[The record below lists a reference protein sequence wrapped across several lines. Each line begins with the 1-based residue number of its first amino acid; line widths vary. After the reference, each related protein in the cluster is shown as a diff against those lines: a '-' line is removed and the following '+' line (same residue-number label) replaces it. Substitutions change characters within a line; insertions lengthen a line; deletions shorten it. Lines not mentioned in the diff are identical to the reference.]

1 MRTSTRCVSLS
12 NKPSLERVRPLTFWR
27 RGWLRLCHGGRI
39 CRHRLGRLPRWL
51 RFSVL
56 GVVALLLSLLALDR
70 IFPPPPLDPAYAR
83 VVLDMKG
90 RPLRA
95 FADTS
100 GVWRYPVTL
109 EQVSPR
115 YIEALLGYEDR
126 YFWHHPGVN
135 PVAMV
140 RGVWQWLRYGRAV
153 SGGST
158 LTMQVARLIEP
169 YHRSVPGKLR
179 QMARAL
185 QLEWHYDKRTLLT
198 VYLNRAPFGGNLEG
212 VQAASFAYLGKSV
225 AKLTHAE
232 AALLAVL
239 PQAPSRNRPDRH
251 PERARAARDKV
262 MQRLVAQ
269 GVWPEEV
276 WLEGRIEPVLARGH
290 FTPMEAPLF
299 ARLAADNQAGALVHT
314 TIDGDLQRW
323 LEGRVASYI
332 RRFPEQT
339 SAALLL
345 VDNKTMAVRAYV
357 GSAEYGNLRRHGY
370 LDMVQAIR
378 SPGSTLKPFIYGLAM
393 DEGLVHSASLL
404 SDAPRLGSD
413 YRPANFSGAFQ
424 GPVTLAQ
431 ALQQSLN
438 VPAVQVLEALG
449 PDKLVSRLDNA
460 GVRLALSDKPNPAI
474 ALGAAGIRL
483 EQLVALY
490 SSLTRQGQVAMPV
503 WLAGQQAVSRPL
515 LSPGAAW
522 IIWQM
527 LSAQGRADQ
536 PFASEATGRVNR
548 LAWKTGTS
556 YGYRDSWAMGVS
568 GRWTIGVWLGR
579 PDGTPMPGFYGQSA
593 AVPLLLSVYSRL
605 ADNSPLPAQPNTV
618 SEAEVCWPLGRRANA
633 TLPQTCL
640 QRQSAWLLEGRDPP
654 TLPDPMDWPSPLRQV
669 ALTEQGKPTL
679 SRCQDAAQSAFRALW
694 PLSLEPWRSPGERR
708 QALLASGCKGEGQ
721 STELQAPIRIL
732 ALGEG
737 NLVRSQRYRL
747 QPRVLGGVGKPAWFL
762 NGQRLRWD
770 GDQVL
775 SVAGR
780 YQLVVVDEAGN
791 SDRIEFRLENPS

>member
-1 MRTSTRCVSLS
+1 M
-12 NKPSLERVRPLTFWR
+12 K
-27 RGWLRLCHGGRI
+27 
-39 CRHRLGRLPRWL
+39 LGRSGRACRRWLGCLPRWL
-51 RFSVL
+51 RYSGL
-56 GVVALLLSLLALDR
+56 GAIVLLLSLLALDR

-109 EQVSPR
+109 DQVSPR

-126 YFWHHPGVN
+126 YFWRHPGVN

-140 RGVWQWLRYGRAV
+140 RGVWLWLRHGRAV

-158 LTMQVARLIEP
+158 LTMQVARLLEP

-212 VQAASFAYLGKSV
+212 VQAASFAYLGKSA

-239 PQAPSRNRPDRH
+239 PQAPSRYRPDRH

-262 MQRLVAQ
+262 MLRLVRQ
-269 GVWPEEV
+269 GAWPEAV
-276 WLEGRIEPVLARGH
+276 WREGRIEPVLARAR

-299 ARLAADNQAGALVHT
+299 ARLAAASQPGALVHT

-323 LEGRVASYI
+323 LEGRVESYI

-345 VDNKTMAVRAYV
+345 VDNRTMAVRAYV

-378 SPGSTLKPFIYGLAM
+378 SPGSTLKPFIYGLAL

-404 SDAPRLGSD
+404 SDAPRLGAD
-413 YRPANFSGAFQ
+413 YRPANFTGAFQ
-424 GPVTLAQ
+424 GPVTLTR

-460 GVRLALSDKPNPAI
+460 GVRLALSDHPNPAI

-490 SSLTRQGQVAMPV
+490 SALTRQGQVAMPV
-503 WLAGQQAVSRPL
+503 WLADQQAVSRPL

-522 IIWQM
+522 IIWQI

-556 YGYRDSWAMGVS
+556 YGYRDSWALGVS
-568 GRWTIGVWLGR
+568 GRWTLGVWLGR

-605 ADNSPLPAQPNTV
+605 GDDSPLPVQPNTV
-618 SEAEVCWPLGRRANA
+618 SEAEICWPLGRRASA
-633 TLPQTCL
+633 TLPETCL
-640 QRQSAWLLEGRDPP
+640 QRQSVWLLEERDPP
-654 TLPDPMDWPSPLRQV
+654 TLPDPLDWPSPLRQV
-669 ALTEQGKPTL
+669 ALTDQGKPTL
-679 SRCQDAAQSAFRALW
+679 ARCREAAGSGWRALW
-694 PLSLEPWRSPGERR
+694 PLSLEPWRAFGERR
-708 QALLASGCKGEGQ
+708 QALLAGGCAGEAVRTG
-721 STELQAPIRIL
+721 LQAPIRIV

-737 NLVRSQRYRL
+737 NLIRSERYRL
-747 QPRVLGGVGKPAWFL
+747 QPRVLGGVGKPFWFL

-775 SVAGR
+775 SKTGR

>member
-1 MRTSTRCVSLS
+1 MEEGDSLAA
-12 NKPSLERVRPLTFWR
+12 LRARA
-27 RGWLRLCHGGRI
+27 GQWLRN
-39 CRHRLGRLPRWL
+39 LGLALRRLPRGL
-51 RFSVL
+51 RLTAMAL
-56 GVVALLLSLLALDR
+56 GGLALTALALDR
-70 IFPPPPLDPAYAR
+70 AFPLPPLDPAYAR

-126 YFWHHPGVN
+126 YFWRHPGVN

-140 RGVWQWLRYGRAV
+140 RGVWLWLRHGRAV

-169 YHRSVPGKLR
+169 YHRNVPGKLR

-212 VQAASFAYLGKSV
+212 VQAASFAYLGKSA

-239 PQAPSRNRPDRH
+239 PQAPSRYRPDRH

-262 MQRLVAQ
+262 MLRLVRQ
-269 GVWPEEV
+269 GAWPEQA
-276 WLEGRIEPVLARGH
+276 WREGRIEPVLARAR

-299 ARLAADNQAGALVHT
+299 ARLAAASQPGALVHT

-323 LEGRVASYI
+323 LEGRVESYI

-345 VDNKTMAVRAYV
+345 VDNRTMAVRAYV
-357 GSAEYGNLRRHGY
+357 GSAEYGNMKRHGY

-378 SPGSTLKPFIYGLAM
+378 SPGSTLKPFIYGLAL

-404 SDAPRLGSD
+404 SDAPRLGAD
-413 YRPANFSGAFQ
+413 YRPANFTGAFQ
-424 GPVTLAQ
+424 GPVTLTR

-438 VPAVQVLEALG
+438 VPAVLVLEALG
-449 PDKLVSRLDNA
+449 ADKLVSRLDNA

-490 SSLTRQGQVAMPV
+490 SALTRQGQVAMPV
-503 WLAGQQAVSRPL
+503 WLADQQAVSRPL

-522 IIWQM
+522 IIWQI

-556 YGYRDSWAMGVS
+556 YGYRDSWALGVS
-568 GRWTIGVWLGR
+568 GRWTLGVWLGR

-605 ADNSPLPAQPNTV
+605 GDDSPLPVQPNTV
-618 SEAEVCWPLGRRANA
+618 SEAEICWPLGRRAST
-633 TLPQTCL
+633 TLPETCL
-640 QRQSAWLLEGRDPP
+640 QRQSAWLLEERDPP
-654 TLPDPMDWPSPLRQV
+654 TLPDPLDWPSPLRQV
-669 ALTEQGKPTL
+669 ALTDQGKPTMP
-679 SRCQDAAQSAFRALW
+679 RCREAAGSGWRALW
-694 PLSLEPWRSPGERR
+694 PLSLEPWRAFGERR
-708 QALLASGCKGEGQ
+708 QAVLAGGCAGEAAR
-721 STELQAPIRIL
+721 TELQAPIRIL

-737 NLVRSQRYRL
+737 NLIRSERYRL
-747 QPRVLGGVGKPAWFL
+747 QPRVLGGVGKPFWFL

-775 SVAGR
+775 SKAGR

>member
-1 MRTSTRCVSLS
+1 MSRRRPLS
-12 NKPSLERVRPLTFWR
+12 NDPSLERVRPLTFWQ
-27 RGWLRLCHGGRI
+27 RGWLK
-39 CRHRLGRLPRWL
+39 LGRSGRACRRWLGCLPRWL
-51 RFSVL
+51 RYSGL
-56 GVVALLLSLLALDR
+56 GAIVLLLSLLALDR

-126 YFWHHPGVN
+126 YFWRHPGVN

-140 RGVWQWLRYGRAV
+140 RGVWLWLRHGRAV

-158 LTMQVARLIEP
+158 LTMQVARLLEP

-212 VQAASFAYLGKSV
+212 VQAASFAYLGKSA

-239 PQAPSRNRPDRH
+239 PQVPSRYRPDRH

-262 MQRLVAQ
+262 MLRLVRQ
-269 GVWPEEV
+269 GAWPESV
-276 WLEGRIEPVLARGH
+276 WREGRIEPVLARAR

-299 ARLAADNQAGALVHT
+299 ARLAAANQPGALVHT

-323 LEGRVASYI
+323 LEGRVESYI

-345 VDNKTMAVRAYV
+345 VDNRTMAVRAYV
-357 GSAEYGNLRRHGY
+357 GSAEYGNLKRHGY

-378 SPGSTLKPFIYGLAM
+378 SPGSTLKPFIYGLAL

-404 SDAPRLGSD
+404 SDAPRLGAD
-413 YRPANFSGAFQ
+413 YRPANFTGAFQ
-424 GPVTLAQ
+424 GPVTLTR

-460 GVRLALSDKPNPAI
+460 GVRLALSDDPNPAI

-490 SSLTRQGQVAMPV
+490 SALTRQGQVAMPV
-503 WLAGQQAVSRPL
+503 WLADQQAVSRPL

-522 IIWQM
+522 IIWQI

-556 YGYRDSWAMGVS
+556 YGYRDSWALGVS
-568 GRWTIGVWLGR
+568 GRWTLGVWLGR

-605 ADNSPLPAQPNTV
+605 GDDSPLPMQPNTV
-618 SEAEVCWPLGRRANA
+618 SEVEICWPLGRRASA
-633 TLPQTCL
+633 TLPETCL
-640 QRQSAWLLEGRDPP
+640 QRQSAWLLEARDPP
-654 TLPDPMDWPSPLRQV
+654 TLPDPLDWPSPLRQV
-669 ALTEQGKPTL
+669 ALTDQGKPTMP
-679 SRCQDAAQSAFRALW
+679 RCREAAGSGWRALW

-721 STELQAPIRIL
+721 STEQQAPIRIL

-737 NLVRSQRYRL
+737 NLIRSERYRL
-747 QPRVLGGVGKPAWFL
+747 QPRVLGGVGKPFWFL

-775 SVAGR
+775 SKAGR

>member
-1 MRTSTRCVSLS
+1 MEEGGSLVA
-12 NKPSLERVRPLTFWR
+12 LRARA
-27 RGWLRLCHGGRI
+27 GQWLRN
-39 CRHRLGRLPRWL
+39 LGLALRRLPRGL
-51 RFSVL
+51 RLTAMAL
-56 GVVALLLSLLALDR
+56 GGLALTALALDR
-70 IFPPPPLDPAYAR
+70 AFPLPPLDPAYAR

-109 EQVSPR
+109 DQVSPR

-126 YFWHHPGVN
+126 YFWRHPGVN

-140 RGVWQWLRYGRAV
+140 RGVWLWLRHGRAV

-212 VQAASFAYLGKSV
+212 VQAASFAYLGKS
-225 AKLTHAE
+225 AARLTHAE
-232 AALLAVL
+232 AAMLAVL
-239 PQAPSRNRPDRH
+239 PQAPSRYRPDRH

-262 MQRLVAQ
+262 MLRLVRQ
-269 GVWPEEV
+269 GAWPEAV
-276 WLEGRIEPVLARGH
+276 WREGRIEPVLVRAR

-299 ARLAADNQAGALVHT
+299 ARLAAASQPGALVHT

-323 LEGRVASYI
+323 LEGRVESYI

-345 VDNKTMAVRAYV
+345 VDNRTMAVRAYV
-357 GSAEYGNLRRHGY
+357 GSAEYGNMKRHGY

-378 SPGSTLKPFIYGLAM
+378 SPGSTLKPFIYGLAL

-404 SDAPRLGSD
+404 SDAPRLGAD
-413 YRPANFSGAFQ
+413 YRPANFTGAFQ
-424 GPVTLAQ
+424 GPVTLTR

-460 GVRLALSDKPNPAI
+460 GVRLALSDHPNPAI

-490 SSLTRQGQVAMPV
+490 SALTRQGQVAMPV
-503 WLAGQQAVSRPL
+503 WLADQQAVSRPL

-522 IIWQM
+522 IIWQI

-536 PFASEATGRVNR
+536 PFASEASGRVNR

-556 YGYRDSWAMGVS
+556 YGYRDSWALGVS
-568 GRWTIGVWLGR
+568 GRWTLGVWLGR

-605 ADNSPLPAQPNTV
+605 GDDSPLPVQPNTV
-618 SEAEVCWPLGRRANA
+618 SEAEICWPLGRRAST
-633 TLPQTCL
+633 TLPETCL
-640 QRQSAWLLEGRDPP
+640 QRQSAWLLEARDPP
-654 TLPDPMDWPSPLRQV
+654 TLPDPLDWPSPLRQV
-669 ALTEQGKPTL
+669 ALTDQGKPTMP
-679 SRCQDAAQSAFRALW
+679 RCREAAGSGWRALW
-694 PLSLEPWRSPGERR
+694 PLSLEPWRAFGERR
-708 QALLASGCKGEGQ
+708 QAVLAGGCAGEAAR
-721 STELQAPIRIL
+721 TELQVPIRIL

-737 NLVRSQRYRL
+737 NLIRSERYRL
-747 QPRVLGGVGKPAWFL
+747 QPKVLGGVGKPAWFL

-775 SVAGR
+775 SEAGR

>member
-1 MRTSTRCVSLS
+1 MGALI
-12 NKPSLERVRPLTFWR
+12 L
-27 RGWLRLCHGGRI
+27 
-39 CRHRLGRLPRWL
+39 
-51 RFSVL
+51 VL
-56 GVVALLLSLLALDR
+56 LVLDR
-70 IFPPPPLDPAYAR
+70 AFPPPPLDPAYAQ

-109 EQVSPR
+109 AQVSPR

-126 YFWHHPGVN
+126 HFWRHPGVN

-212 VQAASFAYLGKSV
+212 VQAASFAYLGKSA

-239 PQAPSRNRPDRH
+239 PQAPSRYRPDRH
-251 PERARAARDKV
+251 PDRARAARDKV
-262 MQRLVAQ
+262 MQRLVKQ
-269 GVWPEEV
+269 GAWPDAVWR
-276 WLEGRIEPVLARGH
+276 EGQIEPVLARGH

-299 ARLAADNQAGALVHT
+299 ARLAADSQPGALVHT

-323 LEGRVASYI
+323 LEARVATYI

-345 VDNKTMAVRAYV
+345 VDNQTMAVRAYV

-378 SPGSTLKPFIYGLAM
+378 SPGSTLKPFIYGLAL
-393 DEGLVHSASLL
+393 DAGLVHSASLL

-413 YRPANFSGAFQ
+413 YRPANFTGAFQ
-424 GPVTLAQ
+424 GPVTLTR

-449 PDKLVSRLDNA
+449 PDTLVNRLDNA

-474 ALGAAGIRL
+474 ALGAAGVRL

-503 WLAGQQAVSRPL
+503 WLAGQKAVSRPL

-522 IIWQM
+522 ITWQI
-527 LSAQGRADQ
+527 LSSQGRADQ

-556 YGYRDSWAMGVS
+556 YGYRDSWALGVS
-568 GRWTIGVWLGR
+568 GHWTLGVWLGR
-579 PDGTPMPGFYGQSA
+579 PDGTPLPGFYGQSA

-605 ADNSPLPAQPNTV
+605 GDNSPLPAQPNTV
-618 SEAEVCWPLGRRANA
+618 SEAEICWPLGRRVSV
-633 TLPQTCL
+633 TLPEACL
-640 QRQSAWLLEGRDPP
+640 QHQSAWLLDERDPP

-669 ALTEQGKPTL
+669 TLTSQGKPTL
-679 SRCQDAAQSAFRALW
+679 TRCDDASQSVWRALW
-694 PLSLEPWRSPGERR
+694 PLSLEPWRAPGERR
-708 QALLASGCKGEGQ
+708 KALLASGCEGEAQGAD
-721 STELQAPIRIL
+721 LQAPIRIV

-737 NLVRSQRYRL
+737 NLIRSQRYRL
-747 QPRVLGGVGKPAWFL
+747 QPRVLGGVGKPFWFL

-775 SVAGR
+775 SKAGR

-791 SDRIEFRLENPS
+791 SDRVEFRLENPS

>member
-1 MRTSTRCVSLS
+1 M
-12 NKPSLERVRPLTFWR
+12 
-27 RGWLRLCHGGRI
+27 WLRQAWLAL
-39 CRHRLGRLPRWL
+39 RHLPRWL
-51 RFSVL
+51 RL
-56 GVVALLLSLLALDR
+56 TALLLAGVILLLLVLDR
-70 IFPPPPLDPAYAR
+70 AFPPPPLDPAFAR
-83 VVLDMKG
+83 VVLDIKG

-126 YFWHHPGVN
+126 HFWRHPGVN

-212 VQAASFAYLGKSV
+212 VQAASFAYLGKSA

-239 PQAPSRNRPDRH
+239 PQAPSRYRPDRH
-251 PERARAARDKV
+251 PDRARAARDKV
-262 MQRLVAQ
+262 MQRLVRQ
-269 GVWPEEV
+269 GAWSEAVWT
-276 WLEGRIEPVLARGH
+276 EGRIEPVLARGH

-299 ARLAADNQAGALVHT
+299 ARLAADSQPGALVHT

-323 LEGRVASYI
+323 LEARVESYI

-345 VDNKTMAVRAYV
+345 VDNQTMAVRAYV

-378 SPGSTLKPFIYGLAM
+378 SPGSTLKPFIYGLAL
-393 DEGLVHSASLL
+393 DAGLVHSASLL

-413 YRPANFSGAFQ
+413 YRPANFTGAFQ
-424 GPVTLAQ
+424 GPVTLTR

-449 PDKLVSRLDNA
+449 PDTLVNRLDNA

-503 WLAGQQAVSRPL
+503 WLAGQKAVSRPL

-522 IIWQM
+522 IIWQI
-527 LSAQGRADQ
+527 LSSQGRADQ

-556 YGYRDSWAMGVS
+556 YGYRDSWALGVS
-568 GRWTIGVWLGR
+568 GRWTLGVWLGR
-579 PDGTPMPGFYGQSA
+579 PDGTPLPGFYGQSA

-605 ADNSPLPAQPNTV
+605 GDNSPLPAQPNTV
-618 SEAEVCWPLGRRANA
+618 SESDICWPLGRRVGA
-633 TLPQTCL
+633 TLPEACL
-640 QRQSAWLLEGRDPP
+640 QQQSAWLLDERDPP

-669 ALTEQGKPTL
+669 ALTEQGTPTL
-679 SRCQDAAQSAFRALW
+679 ARCSDATHSSWRALW
-694 PLSLEPWRSPGERR
+694 PLSLEPWRAPGERR
-708 QALLASGCKGEGQ
+708 TALLASHCAGEAKRAD
-721 STELQAPIRIL
+721 LQAPIRIV

-737 NLVRSQRYRL
+737 NLIRSQRYRL
-747 QPRVLGGVGKPAWFL
+747 QPRVLGGVGKPFWFL

-775 SVAGR
+775 SEAGR

-791 SDRIEFRLENPS
+791 SDRVEFRLENPS

>member
-1 MRTSTRCVSLS
+1 MQ
-12 NKPSLERVRPLTFWR
+12 EEVRPAGCGHKGRQWLSVRWHALLR
-27 RGWLRLCHGGRI
+27 RLRRLPFWLRLGI
-39 CRHRLGRLPRWL
+39 A
-51 RFSVL
+51 
-56 GVVALLLSLLALDR
+56 GVGAWFLLLVALDR
-70 IFPPPPLDPAYAR
+70 VFPPPPLDPAYAR
-83 VVLDMKG
+83 VVLDSQGK
-90 RPLRA
+90 PLRA

-109 EQVSPR
+109 AQVSPR

-126 YFWHHPGVN
+126 HFWQHPGVN
-135 PVAMV
+135 PYAMA
-140 RGVWQWLRYGRAV
+140 RGIWQWLRYGRAV

-169 YHRSVPGKLR
+169 YQRSIPGKLR

-212 VQAASFAYLGKSV
+212 VQAASFAYLGKSA

-239 PQAPSRNRPDRH
+239 PQAPSRYRPDRH

-262 MQRLVAQ
+262 MQRLVRQ
-269 GVWPEEV
+269 DTWSESVWE
-276 WLEGRIEPVLARGH
+276 LGRIEPVLARGH

-299 ARLAADNQAGALVHT
+299 ARLAANSQPGALVHT

-323 LEGRVASYI
+323 LEDRVESYI

-345 VDNKTMAVRAYV
+345 VDNQTMAVRAYV

-378 SPGSTLKPFIYGLAM
+378 SPGSTLKPFIYGLAL
-393 DEGLVHSASLL
+393 DAGLVHSASLL

-413 YRPANFSGAFQ
+413 YRPANFTGAFQ
-424 GPVTLAQ
+424 GPVTLTQ

-449 PDKLVSRLDNA
+449 PDTLVNRLDNA

-490 SSLTRQGQVAMPV
+490 SALARQGQVAMPV

-522 IIWQM
+522 IVWHI
-527 LSAQGRADQ
+527 LSTQGRADQ

-556 YGYRDSWAMGVS
+556 YGYRDSWALGVS

-579 PDGTPMPGFYGQSA
+579 PDGTPLPGFYGQSA
-593 AVPLLLSVYSRL
+593 AIPLLLSVYSRL
-605 ADNSPLPAQPNTV
+605 GDTSPLPAQPNTV
-618 SEAEVCWPLGRRANA
+618 SEAEICWPLGRRISA
-633 TLPQTCL
+633 TQAGTCL
-640 QRQSAWLLEGRDPP
+640 QHQSAWLLDERDPP
-654 TLPDPMDWPSPLRQV
+654 TLPDPMDWPSPLRKV
-669 ALTEQGKPTL
+669 AQTGEGKPTL
-679 SRCQDAAQSAFRALW
+679 ARCSDAEGFAWRALW
-694 PLSLEPWRSPGERR
+694 PLSLEPWRRLDERR
-708 QALLASGCKGEGQ
+708 QRLLASHCAGEAHGADQ
-721 STELQAPIRIL
+721 QAPIRIV

-737 NLVRSQRYRL
+737 NLIRSQRYRL
-747 QPRVLGGVGKPAWFL
+747 QPRVLGGIGKAHWFL
-762 NGQRLRWD
+762 NGERLRWD

-775 SVAGR
+775 SAAGR

>member
-1 MRTSTRCVSLS
+1 MQD
-12 NKPSLERVRPLTFWR
+12 EARPAGFWSR
-27 RGWLRLCHGGRI
+27 ARQWLRQGR
-39 CRHRLGRLPRWL
+39 LALPGLPRWL
-51 RFSVL
+51 RLAGLGMGAFILVL
-56 GVVALLLSLLALDR
+56 LVLDR
-70 IFPPPPLDPAYAR
+70 AFPPPPLDPAYAR

-109 EQVSPR
+109 AQVSPR

-126 YFWHHPGVN
+126 HFWRHPGVN

-185 QLEWHYDKRTLLT
+185 QLEWHYDKRALLT

-212 VQAASFAYLGKSV
+212 VQAASFAYLGKSA

-239 PQAPSRNRPDRH
+239 PQAPSRYRPDRH
-251 PERARAARDKV
+251 PDRARAARDKV
-262 MQRLVAQ
+262 MQRLVKQ
-269 GVWPEEV
+269 GAWPDAVWR
-276 WLEGRIEPVLARGH
+276 EGRIEPVLARGH

-299 ARLAADNQAGALVHT
+299 ARLAADSQPGALVHT

-323 LEGRVASYI
+323 LEARVASYI

-345 VDNKTMAVRAYV
+345 VDNQTMAVRAYV

-378 SPGSTLKPFIYGLAM
+378 SPGSTLKPFIYGLAL
-393 DEGLVHSASLL
+393 DAGLVHSASLL

-413 YRPANFSGAFQ
+413 YRPANFTGAFQ
-424 GPVTLAQ
+424 GPVTLTR

-449 PDKLVSRLDNA
+449 PDTLVNRLDNA

-474 ALGAAGIRL
+474 ALGAAGVRL

-522 IIWQM
+522 ITWQI
-527 LSAQGRADQ
+527 LSSQGRADQ

-556 YGYRDSWAMGVS
+556 YGYRDSWALGVS
-568 GRWTIGVWLGR
+568 GRWTLGVWLGR
-579 PDGTPMPGFYGQSA
+579 PDGTPLPGFYGQSA

-605 ADNSPLPAQPNTV
+605 GDNSPLPAQPNTV
-618 SEAEVCWPLGRRANA
+618 SEAEICWPLGRRVSA
-633 TLPQTCL
+633 TLPEACL
-640 QRQSAWLLEGRDPP
+640 QHQSAWLLDERDPP

-669 ALTEQGKPTL
+669 ALTSQGKPTL
-679 SRCQDAAQSAFRALW
+679 TRCDDASQSVWRALW
-694 PLSLEPWRSPGERR
+694 PLSLEPWRAPGERR
-708 QALLASGCKGEGQ
+708 KALLASGCEGEAQ
-721 STELQAPIRIL
+721 EAYLQAPIRIV

-737 NLVRSQRYRL
+737 NLIRSQRYRL
-747 QPRVLGGVGKPAWFL
+747 QPRVLGGVGKPFWFL

-775 SVAGR
+775 SKAGR

-791 SDRIEFRLENPS
+791 SDRVEFRLENPS

>member
-1 MRTSTRCVSLS
+1 MGEGGSLAA
-12 NKPSLERVRPLTFWR
+12 LRARA
-27 RGWLRLCHGGRI
+27 GQWLRNPGLALR
-39 CRHRLGRLPRWL
+39 RLPRGL
-51 RFSVL
+51 RLTAMAL
-56 GVVALLLSLLALDR
+56 GGLALTALVLDR
-70 IFPPPPLDPAYAR
+70 AFPLPPLDPAYAR
-83 VVLDMKG
+83 VVLDMKR

-126 YFWHHPGVN
+126 YFWRHPGVN

-140 RGVWQWLRYGRAV
+140 RGVWLWLRHGRAV

-212 VQAASFAYLGKSV
+212 VQAASFAYLGKSA

-239 PQAPSRNRPDRH
+239 PQAPSRYRPDRH

-262 MQRLVAQ
+262 MLRLVRQ
-269 GVWPEEV
+269 GAWPESV
-276 WLEGRIEPVLARGH
+276 WREGRIEPVLARAR

-299 ARLAADNQAGALVHT
+299 ARLAAASKPGALVHT

-323 LEGRVASYI
+323 LEGRVESYI

-345 VDNKTMAVRAYV
+345 VDNRTMAVRAYV
-357 GSAEYGNLRRHGY
+357 GSAEYGNLKRHGY

-378 SPGSTLKPFIYGLAM
+378 SPGSTLKPFIYGLAL

-404 SDAPRLGSD
+404 SDAPRLGAD
-413 YRPANFSGAFQ
+413 YRPANFTGAFQ
-424 GPVTLAQ
+424 GPVALTR

-460 GVRLALSDKPNPAI
+460 GVRLALSDKPNPTI

-490 SSLTRQGQVAMPV
+490 SALTRQGQVAMPV
-503 WLAGQQAVSRPL
+503 WLADQQAVSRPL

-522 IIWQM
+522 IIWQI

-556 YGYRDSWAMGVS
+556 YGYRDSWALGVS
-568 GRWTIGVWLGR
+568 GRWTLGVWLGR

-605 ADNSPLPAQPNTV
+605 GDDSSLPVQPNTV
-618 SEAEVCWPLGRRANA
+618 SEAEICWPLGRRAST
-633 TLPQTCL
+633 TLPETCL
-640 QRQSAWLLEGRDPP
+640 QRQSAWLLEARDPP
-654 TLPDPMDWPSPLRQV
+654 TLPDPLDWPSPLRQV
-669 ALTEQGKPTL
+669 ALTDQGKPTL
-679 SRCQDAAQSAFRALW
+679 ARCREAAGSGWRALW
-694 PLSLEPWRSPGERR
+694 PLSLEPWRAFGERR
-708 QALLASGCKGEGQ
+708 QALLAGGCAGEAAR
-721 STELQAPIRIL
+721 TELQAPIRIL

-737 NLVRSQRYRL
+737 NLIRSERYRL
-747 QPRVLGGVGKPAWFL
+747 QPRVLGGVGKPFWFL

-775 SVAGR
+775 SKAGR

>member
-1 MRTSTRCVSLS
+1 MGEGGSPAVLRARA
-12 NKPSLERVRPLTFWR
+12 
-27 RGWLRLCHGGRI
+27 GQWLRN
-39 CRHRLGRLPRWL
+39 LGLALRRLPRGL
-51 RFSVL
+51 RLMAMAL
-56 GVVALLLSLLALDR
+56 GGLALTALALDR
-70 IFPPPPLDPAYAR
+70 AFPLPPLDPAYAR

-126 YFWHHPGVN
+126 YFWRHPGVN

-140 RGVWQWLRYGRAV
+140 RGVWLWLRHGRAV

-212 VQAASFAYLGKSV
+212 VQAASFAYLGKSA

-239 PQAPSRNRPDRH
+239 PQAPSRYRPDRH

-262 MQRLVAQ
+262 MLRLVRQ
-269 GVWPEEV
+269 GAWPEAV
-276 WLEGRIEPVLARGH
+276 WREGRIEPVLARAR

-299 ARLAADNQAGALVHT
+299 ARLAAASQPGALVHT

-323 LEGRVASYI
+323 LEGRVESYI

-345 VDNKTMAVRAYV
+345 VDNRTMAVRAYV

-378 SPGSTLKPFIYGLAM
+378 SPGSTLKPFIYGLAL

-404 SDAPRLGSD
+404 ADAPRLGAD
-413 YRPANFSGAFQ
+413 YRPANFTGAFQ
-424 GPVTLAQ
+424 GPVTLTR

-490 SSLTRQGQVAMPV
+490 SALTRQGQVAMPV
-503 WLAGQQAVSRPL
+503 WLADQQAVSRPL

-522 IIWQM
+522 IIWQI
-527 LSAQGRADQ
+527 LSAQGRADL
-536 PFASEATGRVNR
+536 PFVSEATGRVNR

-556 YGYRDSWAMGVS
+556 YGYRDSWALGVS
-568 GRWTIGVWLGR
+568 GRWTLGVWLGR

-605 ADNSPLPAQPNTV
+605 GDDSPLPMQPNTV
-618 SEAEVCWPLGRRANA
+618 SEAEICWPLGRRASA
-633 TLPQTCL
+633 TLPETCL
-640 QRQSAWLLEGRDPP
+640 QRQSAWLLEERDPP
-654 TLPDPMDWPSPLRQV
+654 TLPDPLDWPSPLRQV
-669 ALTEQGKPTL
+669 ALTDQGKPTMP
-679 SRCQDAAQSAFRALW
+679 RCREAAGSGWRALW
-694 PLSLEPWRSPGERR
+694 PLSLEPWRAFGERR
-708 QALLASGCKGEGQ
+708 QALLAGGCAGEAAR
-721 STELQAPIRIL
+721 TELQAPIRIL

-737 NLVRSQRYRL
+737 NLIRSERYRL
-747 QPRVLGGVGKPAWFL
+747 QPRVLGGVGKPFWFL

-775 SVAGR
+775 SKAGR

>member
-1 MRTSTRCVSLS
+1 M
-12 NKPSLERVRPLTFWR
+12 
-27 RGWLRLCHGGRI
+27 
-39 CRHRLGRLPRWL
+39 
-51 RFSVL
+51 
-56 GVVALLLSLLALDR
+56 LLLLIALDR
-70 IFPPPPLDPAYAR
+70 AFPPPPLDPAYAR
-83 VVLDMKG
+83 VVLDRQGK
-90 RPLRA
+90 PLRA

-126 YFWHHPGVN
+126 HFWQHPGVN
-135 PVAMV
+135 PLAMA
-140 RGVWQWLRYGRAV
+140 RGVWQWLRHGRAV

-185 QLEWHYDKRTLLT
+185 QLEWRYDKRTLLT

-212 VQAASFAYLGKSV
+212 VQAASFAYLGKSA

-239 PQAPSRNRPDRH
+239 PQAPSRYRPDRH

-262 MQRLVAQ
+262 MQRLVGQ
-269 GVWPEEV
+269 GDWPASVWTQ
-276 WLEGRIEPVLARGH
+276 GRIEPVLARGH

-299 ARLAADNQAGALVHT
+299 ARLAADSQPGALVHT

-323 LEGRVASYI
+323 LEARVAGYI

-345 VDNKTMAVRAYV
+345 VDNRTMAVRAYV
-357 GSAEYGNLRRHGY
+357 GSAEYGNPRRHGY

-378 SPGSTLKPFIYGLAM
+378 SPGSTLKPFIYGLAL
-393 DEGLVHSASLL
+393 DAGLVHSASLL

-424 GPVTLAQ
+424 GPVTLTR

-449 PDKLVSRLDNA
+449 PDTLVSRLDNA

-474 ALGAAGIRL
+474 ALGAAGVRL

-503 WLAGQQAVSRPL
+503 WLAGQQARSRPL

-522 IIWQM
+522 IVWQI

-556 YGYRDSWAMGVS
+556 YGYRDSWALGVS
-568 GRWTIGVWLGR
+568 GRWTLGVWLGR
-579 PDGTPMPGFYGQSA
+579 PDGTPLPGFYGQSA
-593 AVPLLLSVYSRL
+593 AVPLLLSLYSRL
-605 ADNSPLPAQPNTV
+605 GDDSPLPPQPNTV
-618 SEAEVCWPLGRRANA
+618 SEAEICWPLGRRASA
-633 TLPQTCL
+633 TLAETCL
-640 QRQSAWLLEGRDPP
+640 QRQSAWLLAGRDPP
-654 TLPDPMDWPSPLRQV
+654 TLPDPMDWPSPLRRV
-669 ALTEQGKPTL
+669 AVTAQGKPTL
-679 SRCQDAAQSAFRALW
+679 TRCGDADGQIWRVLW
-694 PLSLEPWRSPGERR
+694 PLALEPWREPAERR
-708 QALLASGCKGEGQ
+708 QALLAKGCEGEVSGAD
-721 STELQAPIRIL
+721 LQAPIRIV

-737 NLVRSQRYRL
+737 NLIRSQRYRL
-747 QPRVLGGVGKPAWFL
+747 QPRVLGGVGKSFWFL

-775 SVAGR
+775 SAAGR

>member
-1 MRTSTRCVSLS
+1 M
-12 NKPSLERVRPLTFWR
+12 K
-27 RGWLRLCHGGRI
+27 
-39 CRHRLGRLPRWL
+39 LGRSGRACRRWLGCLPRWL
-51 RFSVL
+51 RYSGL
-56 GVVALLLSLLALDR
+56 GAIVLLLSLLALDR

-109 EQVSPR
+109 DQVSPR

-126 YFWHHPGVN
+126 YFWRHPGVN

-140 RGVWQWLRYGRAV
+140 RGVWLWLRHGRAV

-158 LTMQVARLIEP
+158 LTMQVARLLEP

-212 VQAASFAYLGKSV
+212 VQAASFAYLGKSA

-239 PQAPSRNRPDRH
+239 PQAPSRYRPDRH

-262 MQRLVAQ
+262 MLRLVRQ
-269 GVWPEEV
+269 GAWPEAV
-276 WLEGRIEPVLARGH
+276 WREGRIEPVLARAR

-299 ARLAADNQAGALVHT
+299 ARLAAASQPGALVHT

-323 LEGRVASYI
+323 LEGRVESYI

-345 VDNKTMAVRAYV
+345 VDNRTMAVRAYV
-357 GSAEYGNLRRHGY
+357 GSAEYGNLKRHGY
-370 LDMVQAIR
+370 LDMVQLIR
-378 SPGSTLKPFIYGLAM
+378 SPGSTLKPFIYGLAL

-404 SDAPRLGSD
+404 SDAPRLGAD
-413 YRPANFSGAFQ
+413 YRPANFTGAFQ
-424 GPVTLAQ
+424 GPVTLTR

-449 PDKLVSRLDNA
+449 ADKLVSRLDNA

-490 SSLTRQGQVAMPV
+490 SALTRQGQVAMPV
-503 WLAGQQAVSRPL
+503 WLADQQAVSRPL

-522 IIWQM
+522 IIWQI

-536 PFASEATGRVNR
+536 PFASEETGRVNR

-556 YGYRDSWAMGVS
+556 YGYRDSWALGVS
-568 GRWTIGVWLGR
+568 GRWTLGVWLGR

-605 ADNSPLPAQPNTV
+605 GDDSPLPVQPNTV
-618 SEAEVCWPLGRRANA
+618 SEAEICWPLGRRASA
-633 TLPQTCL
+633 TLPETCL
-640 QRQSAWLLEGRDPP
+640 QRQSAWLLEERDPP
-654 TLPDPMDWPSPLRQV
+654 TLPDPLDWPSPLRQV
-669 ALTEQGKPTL
+669 ALTDQGKPTMP
-679 SRCQDAAQSAFRALW
+679 RCREAAGSGWRALW
-694 PLSLEPWRSPGERR
+694 PLSLEPWRAFGERR
-708 QALLASGCKGEGQ
+708 QALLAGGCAGEAAR
-721 STELQAPIRIL
+721 TELQAPIRIL

-737 NLVRSQRYRL
+737 NLIRSERYRL
-747 QPRVLGGVGKPAWFL
+747 QPRVLGGVGKPFWFL

-775 SVAGR
+775 SKAGR
-780 YQLVVVDEAGN
+780 YQLVVVDEVGN

>member
-1 MRTSTRCVSLS
+1 MQD
-12 NKPSLERVRPLTFWR
+12 EARPAGFWSR
-27 RGWLRLCHGGRI
+27 ARQWLHQGRLALPG
-39 CRHRLGRLPRWL
+39 LPRWL
-51 RFSVL
+51 RLTGLGMGAIILVL
-56 GVVALLLSLLALDR
+56 LVLDR
-70 IFPPPPLDPAYAR
+70 AFPPPPLDPAYAR

-109 EQVSPR
+109 AQVSPR

-126 YFWHHPGVN
+126 HFWRHPGVN

-212 VQAASFAYLGKSV
+212 VQAASFAYLGKSA

-239 PQAPSRNRPDRH
+239 PQAPSRYRPDRH
-251 PERARAARDKV
+251 PDRARAARDKV
-262 MQRLVAQ
+262 ILRLVKQ
-269 GVWPEEV
+269 GAWPDAVWR
-276 WLEGRIEPVLARGH
+276 EGRIEPVLARGH

-299 ARLAADNQAGALVHT
+299 ARLAADSQPGALVHT

-323 LEGRVASYI
+323 LEARVATYI

-345 VDNKTMAVRAYV
+345 VDNQTMAVRAYV

-378 SPGSTLKPFIYGLAM
+378 SPGSTLKPFIYGLAL
-393 DEGLVHSASLL
+393 DAGLVHSASLL

-413 YRPANFSGAFQ
+413 YRPANFTGAFQ
-424 GPVTLAQ
+424 GPVTLTR

-449 PDKLVSRLDNA
+449 PDTLVNRLDNA

-474 ALGAAGIRL
+474 ALGAAGVRL

-503 WLAGQQAVSRPL
+503 WLAGQKAVSRPL

-522 IIWQM
+522 ITWQI
-527 LSAQGRADQ
+527 LSSQGRADQ

-556 YGYRDSWAMGVS
+556 YGYRDSWALGVS
-568 GRWTIGVWLGR
+568 GRWTLGVWLGR
-579 PDGTPMPGFYGQSA
+579 PDGTPLPGFYGQSA

-605 ADNSPLPAQPNTV
+605 GDNSPLPAQPNTV
-618 SEAEVCWPLGRRANA
+618 SEAEICWPLGRRVSA
-633 TLPQTCL
+633 TLPEACL
-640 QRQSAWLLEGRDPP
+640 QHQSAWLLDEQDPP

-669 ALTEQGKPTL
+669 ALTSQGKPTL
-679 SRCQDAAQSAFRALW
+679 TRCDDASQSVWRALW
-694 PLSLEPWRSPGERR
+694 PLSLEPWRAPGERR
-708 QALLASGCKGEGQ
+708 KALLASGCEGEAQGAD
-721 STELQAPIRIL
+721 LQAPIRIV

-737 NLVRSQRYRL
+737 NLIRSQRYRL
-747 QPRVLGGVGKPAWFL
+747 QPRVLGGVGKPFWFL

-775 SVAGR
+775 SKAGR

-791 SDRIEFRLENPS
+791 SDRVEFRLENPS

>member
-1 MRTSTRCVSLS
+1 MVL
-12 NKPSLERVRPLTFWR
+12 PATFWQ
-27 RGWLRLCHGGRI
+27 RGRLWLRQAWLALLH
-39 CRHRLGRLPRWL
+39 LPRWL
-51 RFSVL
+51 RL
-56 GVVALLLSLLALDR
+56 TALLLAGVILLLLVLDR
-70 IFPPPPLDPAYAR
+70 AFPPPPLDPAFAR
-83 VVLDMKG
+83 VVLDIKG

-126 YFWHHPGVN
+126 HFWRHPGVN

-212 VQAASFAYLGKSV
+212 VQAASFAYLGKSA

-239 PQAPSRNRPDRH
+239 PQAPSRYRPDRH
-251 PERARAARDKV
+251 PDRARAARDKV
-262 MQRLVAQ
+262 MQRLVKQ
-269 GVWPEEV
+269 GAWPDAVWR
-276 WLEGRIEPVLARGH
+276 EGRIEPVLACGH

-299 ARLAADNQAGALVHT
+299 ARLAADSQPGALVHT

-323 LEGRVASYI
+323 LEARVAIYI

-345 VDNKTMAVRAYV
+345 VDNQTMAVRAYV

-378 SPGSTLKPFIYGLAM
+378 SPGSTLKPFIYGLAL
-393 DEGLVHSASLL
+393 DAGLVHSASLL

-413 YRPANFSGAFQ
+413 YRPANFTGAFQ
-424 GPVTLAQ
+424 GPVTLTR

-449 PDKLVSRLDNA
+449 PDTLVNRLDNA

-474 ALGAAGIRL
+474 ALGAAGVRL

-503 WLAGQQAVSRPL
+503 WLARQKAVSRPL

-522 IIWQM
+522 ITWQI
-527 LSAQGRADQ
+527 LSSQGRADQ

-556 YGYRDSWAMGVS
+556 YGYRDSWALGVS
-568 GRWTIGVWLGR
+568 GRWTLGVWLGR
-579 PDGTPMPGFYGQSA
+579 PDGTPLPGFYGQSA

-605 ADNSPLPAQPNTV
+605 GDNSPLPAQPNTV
-618 SEAEVCWPLGRRANA
+618 SEAEICWPLGRRVSA
-633 TLPQTCL
+633 TLLEACL
-640 QRQSAWLLEGRDPP
+640 QHQSAWLLDERDPP

-669 ALTEQGKPTL
+669 ALTSQGKPTL
-679 SRCQDAAQSAFRALW
+679 TRCDDASQSVWRALW
-694 PLSLEPWRSPGERR
+694 PLSLEPWRAPGERR
-708 QALLASGCKGEGQ
+708 KALLASGCEGEAQGAD
-721 STELQAPIRIL
+721 LQTPIRIV

-737 NLVRSQRYRL
+737 NLIRSQRYRL
-747 QPRVLGGVGKPAWFL
+747 QPRVLGGVGKPFWFL

-775 SVAGR
+775 SKAGR

-791 SDRIEFRLENPS
+791 SDRVEFRLENPS

>member
-1 MRTSTRCVSLS
+1 MEEGDSLAA
-12 NKPSLERVRPLTFWR
+12 LRARA
-27 RGWLRLCHGGRI
+27 GQWLRN
-39 CRHRLGRLPRWL
+39 LGLALRRLPRGL
-51 RFSVL
+51 RLTAMAL
-56 GVVALLLSLLALDR
+56 GGLALTALALDR
-70 IFPPPPLDPAYAR
+70 AFPLPPLDPAYAR

-126 YFWHHPGVN
+126 YFWRHPGVN
-135 PVAMV
+135 PLAMV
-140 RGVWQWLRYGRAV
+140 RGVWLWLRHGRAV

-212 VQAASFAYLGKSV
+212 VQAASFAYLGKSA

-239 PQAPSRNRPDRH
+239 PQAPSRYRPDRH

-262 MQRLVAQ
+262 MLRLVKQ
-269 GVWPEEV
+269 GAWPEAL
-276 WLEGRIEPVLARGH
+276 WREGRIEPVLARAR

-299 ARLAADNQAGALVHT
+299 ARLAAASQPGALVHT

-323 LEGRVASYI
+323 LEGRVESYI

-345 VDNKTMAVRAYV
+345 VDNRTMAVRAYV
-357 GSAEYGNLRRHGY
+357 GSAEYGNLKRHGY

-378 SPGSTLKPFIYGLAM
+378 SPGSTLKPFIYGLAL

-404 SDAPRLGSD
+404 SDAPRLGAD
-413 YRPANFSGAFQ
+413 YRPANFTGAFQ
-424 GPVTLAQ
+424 GPVTLTQ

-460 GVRLALSDKPNPAI
+460 GVRLALSDHPNQAI

-490 SSLTRQGQVAMPV
+490 SALTRQGQVAMPV
-503 WLAGQQAVSRPL
+503 WLADQQAVSRPL

-522 IIWQM
+522 IIWQI

-556 YGYRDSWAMGVS
+556 YGYRDSWALGVS
-568 GRWTIGVWLGR
+568 GRWTLGVWLGR

-605 ADNSPLPAQPNTV
+605 GDDSPLPVQPNTV
-618 SEAEVCWPLGRRANA
+618 SEVEICWPLGRRASA

-640 QRQSAWLLEGRDPP
+640 QRQSAWLLEERDPP
-654 TLPDPMDWPSPLRQV
+654 TLPDPLDWPAPLRQV
-669 ALTEQGKPTL
+669 ALTDQGKPTL
-679 SRCQDAAQSAFRALW
+679 ARCREAAGSGWRALW
-694 PLSLEPWRSPGERR
+694 PLSLEPWRAPGERR
-708 QALLASGCKGEGQ
+708 QALLASGCAGEAARI
-721 STELQAPIRIL
+721 ELQAPIRIV

-737 NLVRSQRYRL
+737 NLIRSERYRL
-747 QPRVLGGVGKPAWFL
+747 QPRVLGGVGKPFWFL

-775 SVAGR
+775 SRAGR

>member
-1 MRTSTRCVSLS
+1 MRQ
-12 NKPSLERVRPLTFWR
+12 
-27 RGWLRLCHGGRI
+27 GRLALPG
-39 CRHRLGRLPRWL
+39 LPRWL
-51 RFSVL
+51 RLTGLGMGALILVL
-56 GVVALLLSLLALDR
+56 LVLDR
-70 IFPPPPLDPAYAR
+70 AFPPPPLDPAYAR

-109 EQVSPR
+109 AQVSPR

-126 YFWHHPGVN
+126 HFWRHPGVN

-212 VQAASFAYLGKSV
+212 VQAASFAYLGKSA

-239 PQAPSRNRPDRH
+239 PQAPSRYRPDRH
-251 PERARAARDKV
+251 PDRARTARDKV
-262 MQRLVAQ
+262 MQRLVKQ
-269 GVWPEEV
+269 GAWPDAVWRD
-276 WLEGRIEPVLARGH
+276 GRIEPVLARGH

-299 ARLAADNQAGALVHT
+299 ARLAADSQPGALVHT

-323 LEGRVASYI
+323 LEARVATYI

-339 SAALLL
+339 STALLL
-345 VDNKTMAVRAYV
+345 VDNQTMAVRAYV

-378 SPGSTLKPFIYGLAM
+378 SPGSTLKPFIYGLAL
-393 DEGLVHSASLL
+393 DAGLVHSASLL

-413 YRPANFSGAFQ
+413 YRPANFTGAFQ
-424 GPVTLAQ
+424 GPVTLTR

-449 PDKLVSRLDNA
+449 PDTLVNRLDNA

-474 ALGAAGIRL
+474 ALGAAGVRL

-522 IIWQM
+522 ITWQI
-527 LSAQGRADQ
+527 LSSQGRADQ

-556 YGYRDSWAMGVS
+556 YGYRDSWALGVS
-568 GRWTIGVWLGR
+568 GRWTLGVWLGR
-579 PDGTPMPGFYGQSA
+579 PDGTPLPGFYGQSA

-605 ADNSPLPAQPNTV
+605 GDNSPLPAQPNTV
-618 SEAEVCWPLGRRANA
+618 SEAEICWPLGRRVSA
-633 TLPQTCL
+633 TLPEACL
-640 QRQSAWLLEGRDPP
+640 QHQSAWLLDEQDPP

-669 ALTEQGKPTL
+669 ALTSQGKPTL
-679 SRCQDAAQSAFRALW
+679 TRCDDASQSVWRALW
-694 PLSLEPWRSPGERR
+694 PLSLEPWRAPGERR
-708 QALLASGCKGEGQ
+708 KALLASSCEGEAQGAD
-721 STELQAPIRIL
+721 LQAPIRIV

-737 NLVRSQRYRL
+737 NLIRSQRYRL
-747 QPRVLGGVGKPAWFL
+747 QPRVLGGVGKPFWFL

-775 SVAGR
+775 SKAGR

-791 SDRIEFRLENPS
+791 SDRVEFRLENPS

>member
-1 MRTSTRCVSLS
+1 MQD
-12 NKPSLERVRPLTFWR
+12 EARPAGFWSR
-27 RGWLRLCHGGRI
+27 ARQWLHQCRLALPG
-39 CRHRLGRLPRWL
+39 LPRWL
-51 RFSVL
+51 RLTGLGMGALILVL
-56 GVVALLLSLLALDR
+56 LVLDR
-70 IFPPPPLDPAYAR
+70 AFPPPPLDPAYAR

-126 YFWHHPGVN
+126 HFWRHPGVN

-212 VQAASFAYLGKSV
+212 VQAASFAYLGKSA

-239 PQAPSRNRPDRH
+239 PQAPSRYRPDRH
-251 PERARAARDKV
+251 PDRARAARDKV
-262 MQRLVAQ
+262 IQRLVKQ
-269 GVWPEEV
+269 GAWPDAVWR
-276 WLEGRIEPVLARGH
+276 EGRIEPVLARGH

-299 ARLAADNQAGALVHT
+299 ARLAADSQPGALVHT

-323 LEGRVASYI
+323 LEARVASYI

-345 VDNKTMAVRAYV
+345 VDNQTMAVRAYV

-378 SPGSTLKPFIYGLAM
+378 SPGSTLKPFIYGLAL
-393 DEGLVHSASLL
+393 DVGLVHSASLL

-413 YRPANFSGAFQ
+413 YRPANFTGAFQ
-424 GPVTLAQ
+424 GPVTLTR

-449 PDKLVSRLDNA
+449 PDTLVNRLDNA

-474 ALGAAGIRL
+474 ALGAAGVRL

-503 WLAGQQAVSRPL
+503 WLAGQKAVSRPL

-522 IIWQM
+522 ITWQI
-527 LSAQGRADQ
+527 LSSQGRADQ

-556 YGYRDSWAMGVS
+556 YGYRDSWALGVS
-568 GRWTIGVWLGR
+568 GRWTLGVWLGR
-579 PDGTPMPGFYGQSA
+579 PDGTPLPGFYGQSA

-605 ADNSPLPAQPNTV
+605 GDNSPLPAQPNTV
-618 SEAEVCWPLGRRANA
+618 SEAEICWPLGRRVSA
-633 TLPQTCL
+633 TLPEACL
-640 QRQSAWLLEGRDPP
+640 QHQSAWLLDEQDPP

-669 ALTEQGKPTL
+669 ALTSQGKPTL
-679 SRCQDAAQSAFRALW
+679 TRCDDASQSVWRALW
-694 PLSLEPWRSPGERR
+694 PLSLEPWRAPGERR
-708 QALLASGCKGEGQ
+708 KALLASGCEGEAQ
-721 STELQAPIRIL
+721 EADLQAPIRIV

-737 NLVRSQRYRL
+737 NLIRSQRYRL
-747 QPRVLGGVGKPAWFL
+747 QPRVLGGVGKPFWFL

-775 SVAGR
+775 SKAGR

-791 SDRIEFRLENPS
+791 SDRVEFRLENPS

>member
-1 MRTSTRCVSLS
+1 MQD
-12 NKPSLERVRPLTFWR
+12 EARPAGFWSR
-27 RGWLRLCHGGRI
+27 ARQWLHQGRLALPG
-39 CRHRLGRLPRWL
+39 LPRWL
-51 RFSVL
+51 RLTGLGMGAFILVL
-56 GVVALLLSLLALDR
+56 LVLDR
-70 IFPPPPLDPAYAR
+70 VFPPPPLDPAYAR

-109 EQVSPR
+109 AQVSPR

-126 YFWHHPGVN
+126 HFWRHPGVN

-212 VQAASFAYLGKSV
+212 VQAASFAYLGKSA

-239 PQAPSRNRPDRH
+239 PQAPSRYRPDRH
-251 PERARAARDKV
+251 PDRARAARDKV
-262 MQRLVAQ
+262 MQRLVKQ
-269 GVWPEEV
+269 GAWPDAVWR
-276 WLEGRIEPVLARGH
+276 EGRIEPVLARGH

-299 ARLAADNQAGALVHT
+299 ARLAADSQPGALVHT

-323 LEGRVASYI
+323 LEARVATYI

-345 VDNKTMAVRAYV
+345 VDNQTMAVRAYV

-378 SPGSTLKPFIYGLAM
+378 SPGSTLKPFIYGLAL
-393 DEGLVHSASLL
+393 DAGLVHSASLL

-413 YRPANFSGAFQ
+413 YRPANFTGAFQ
-424 GPVTLAQ
+424 GPVTLTR

-449 PDKLVSRLDNA
+449 PDTLVNRLDNA

-474 ALGAAGIRL
+474 ALGAAGVRL

-503 WLAGQQAVSRPL
+503 WLAGQKAVSRPL

-522 IIWQM
+522 ITWQI
-527 LSAQGRADQ
+527 LSSQGRADQ

-556 YGYRDSWAMGVS
+556 YGYRDSWALGVS
-568 GRWTIGVWLGR
+568 GRWTMGVWLGR
-579 PDGTPMPGFYGQSA
+579 PDGTPLPGFYGQSA

-605 ADNSPLPAQPNTV
+605 GDNCPLPAQPNAV
-618 SEAEVCWPLGRRANA
+618 SEAEICWPLGRRVSV
-633 TLPQTCL
+633 TLPEACL
-640 QRQSAWLLEGRDPP
+640 QHQSAWLLDERDPP

-669 ALTEQGKPTL
+669 ALTSQGKPTL
-679 SRCQDAAQSAFRALW
+679 TRCDDASQSVWRALW
-694 PLSLEPWRSPGERR
+694 PLSLEPWRAPGERR
-708 QALLASGCKGEGQ
+708 KALLASGCEGEAQ
-721 STELQAPIRIL
+721 EADLQAPIRIV

-737 NLVRSQRYRL
+737 NLIRSQRYRL
-747 QPRVLGGVGKPAWFL
+747 QPRVLGGVGKPFWFL

-775 SVAGR
+775 SKAGR

-791 SDRIEFRLENPS
+791 SDRVEFRLENPS

>member
-1 MRTSTRCVSLS
+1 M
-12 NKPSLERVRPLTFWR
+12 
-27 RGWLRLCHGGRI
+27 WLRQAWLAL
-39 CRHRLGRLPRWL
+39 RHLPRWL
-51 RFSVL
+51 RL
-56 GVVALLLSLLALDR
+56 TALLLAGVILLLLVLDR
-70 IFPPPPLDPAYAR
+70 TFPPPPLDPAFAR
-83 VVLDMKG
+83 VVLDIKG

-126 YFWHHPGVN
+126 YFWRHPGVN

-179 QMARAL
+179 QMVRAL

-212 VQAASFAYLGKSV
+212 VQAASFAYLGKSA

-239 PQAPSRNRPDRH
+239 PQAPSRYRPDRH
-251 PERARAARDKV
+251 PDRARAARDKV
-262 MQRLVAQ
+262 MQRLVRQ
-269 GVWPEEV
+269 GAWSEAVWT
-276 WLEGRIEPVLARGH
+276 EGRIEPVLARGH

-299 ARLAADNQAGALVHT
+299 ARLAADSQPGALVHT

-323 LEGRVASYI
+323 LEARVESYI

-345 VDNKTMAVRAYV
+345 VDNQTMAVRAYV

-378 SPGSTLKPFIYGLAM
+378 SPGSTLKPFIYGLAL
-393 DEGLVHSASLL
+393 DAGLVHSASLL

-413 YRPANFSGAFQ
+413 YRPANFTGAFQ
-424 GPVTLAQ
+424 GPVTMTR

-449 PDKLVSRLDNA
+449 PDTLVNRLDNA

-503 WLAGQQAVSRPL
+503 WLAGQKAVSRPL

-522 IIWQM
+522 IIWQI
-527 LSAQGRADQ
+527 LSSQGRADQ

-556 YGYRDSWAMGVS
+556 YGYRDSWALGVS
-568 GRWTIGVWLGR
+568 GRWTLGVWLGR
-579 PDGTPMPGFYGQSA
+579 PDGTPLPGFYGQSA

-605 ADNSPLPAQPNTV
+605 GDNSPLPAQPNTV
-618 SEAEVCWPLGRRANA
+618 SESDICWPLGRRVGA
-633 TLPQTCL
+633 TLPEACL
-640 QRQSAWLLEGRDPP
+640 QQQSAWLLDERDPP

-669 ALTEQGKPTL
+669 ALTEQGTPTL
-679 SRCQDAAQSAFRALW
+679 ARCSDATHSSWRALW
-694 PLSLEPWRSPGERR
+694 PLSLEPWRAPGERR
-708 QALLASGCKGEGQ
+708 TALLASHCAGEAKRAD
-721 STELQAPIRIL
+721 LQAPIRIV

-737 NLVRSQRYRL
+737 NLIRSQRYRL
-747 QPRVLGGVGKPAWFL
+747 QPRVLGGVGKPFWFL

-775 SVAGR
+775 SEAGR

-791 SDRIEFRLENPS
+791 SDRVEFRLENPS

>member
-1 MRTSTRCVSLS
+1 M
-12 NKPSLERVRPLTFWR
+12 K
-27 RGWLRLCHGGRI
+27 
-39 CRHRLGRLPRWL
+39 LGRSGRACRRWLGCLPRWL
-51 RFSVL
+51 RYSGL
-56 GVVALLLSLLALDR
+56 GAIVLLLSLLALDR

-109 EQVSPR
+109 DQVSPR

-126 YFWHHPGVN
+126 YFWRHPGVN

-140 RGVWQWLRYGRAV
+140 RGVWLWLRHGRAV

-158 LTMQVARLIEP
+158 LTMQVARLLEP

-212 VQAASFAYLGKSV
+212 VQAASFAYLGKSA

-239 PQAPSRNRPDRH
+239 PQAPSRYRPDRH

-262 MQRLVAQ
+262 MLRLVRQ
-269 GVWPEEV
+269 GAWPEAV
-276 WLEGRIEPVLARGH
+276 WREGRIEPVLARAR

-299 ARLAADNQAGALVHT
+299 ARLAAASQPGALVHT

-323 LEGRVASYI
+323 LEGRVESYI

-345 VDNKTMAVRAYV
+345 VDNRTMAVRAYV

-378 SPGSTLKPFIYGLAM
+378 SPGSTLKPFIYGLAL

-404 SDAPRLGSD
+404 SDAPRLGAD
-413 YRPANFSGAFQ
+413 YRPANFTGAFQ
-424 GPVTLAQ
+424 GPVTLTR

-449 PDKLVSRLDNA
+449 ADKLVSRLDNA
-460 GVRLALSDKPNPAI
+460 EVRLALSDKPNPAI

-490 SSLTRQGQVAMPV
+490 SALTRQGQVAMPV
-503 WLAGQQAVSRPL
+503 WLADQQAVSRPL

-522 IIWQM
+522 IIWQI

-556 YGYRDSWAMGVS
+556 YGYRDSWALGVS
-568 GRWTIGVWLGR
+568 GRWTLGVWLGR

-605 ADNSPLPAQPNTV
+605 GDDSPLPVKPNTV
-618 SEAEVCWPLGRRANA
+618 SEAEICWPLGRRAST
-633 TLPQTCL
+633 TLPETCL
-640 QRQSAWLLEGRDPP
+640 QRQSAWLLEERDPP
-654 TLPDPMDWPSPLRQV
+654 TLPDPLDWPSPLRQV
-669 ALTEQGKPTL
+669 ALTDQGKPTMP
-679 SRCQDAAQSAFRALW
+679 RCREAAGSGWRALW
-694 PLSLEPWRSPGERR
+694 PLSLEPWRAFGERR
-708 QALLASGCKGEGQ
+708 QAVLAGGCAGEAAR
-721 STELQAPIRIL
+721 TELQAPIRIL

-737 NLVRSQRYRL
+737 NLIRSERYRL
-747 QPRVLGGVGKPAWFL
+747 QPRVLGGVGKPFWFL

-775 SVAGR
+775 SKAGR

>member
-1 MRTSTRCVSLS
+1 MR
-12 NKPSLERVRPLTFWR
+12 W
-27 RGWLRLCHGGRI
+27 
-39 CRHRLGRLPRWL
+39 PRWL
-51 RFSVL
+51 RSSRSWLRRSPRWLRLWSCGL
-56 GVVALLLSLLALDR
+56 GGLLLLLVALDR
-70 IFPPPPLDPAYAR
+70 VFPPPPLDPAYAR
-83 VVLDMKG
+83 VVLDLKG

-126 YFWHHPGVN
+126 HFWQHPGVN
-135 PVAMV
+135 PLAMA

-169 YHRSVPGKLR
+169 YQRSIPGKLR

-212 VQAASFAYLGKSV
+212 VQAASFAYLGKSA
-225 AKLTHAE
+225 AKLSHAE

-239 PQAPSRNRPDRH
+239 PQAPSRYRPDRH

-262 MQRLVAQ
+262 MQRLVKQGTWAQ
-269 GVWPEEV
+269 SVWR
-276 WLEGRIEPVLARGH
+276 EGRIEPVLARGH

-299 ARLAADNQAGALVHT
+299 ARLAANSQPGALVHT

-323 LEGRVASYI
+323 LEARVESYI

-345 VDNKTMAVRAYV
+345 VDNQSMAVRAYV

-378 SPGSTLKPFIYGLAM
+378 SPGSTLKPFIYGLAL
-393 DEGLVHSASLL
+393 DAGLVHSASLL

-424 GPVTLAQ
+424 GPVSLTQ

-449 PDKLVSRLDNA
+449 PDTLVNRLDNA

-490 SSLTRQGQVAMPV
+490 SALTRQGQVAMPV
-503 WLAGQQAVSRPL
+503 WLAGQQAISRPL

-522 IIWQM
+522 IIWQI

-556 YGYRDSWAMGVS
+556 YGYRDSWALGVS
-568 GRWTIGVWLGR
+568 GRWTLGVWLGR
-579 PDGTPMPGFYGQSA
+579 PDGTPLPGFYGQSA
-593 AVPLLLSVYSRL
+593 ALPLLLSVYSRL
-605 ADNSPLPAQPNTV
+605 GDNSPLPVQPNTV
-618 SEAEVCWPLGRRANA
+618 SEAEICWPLGRRTSA
-633 TLPQTCL
+633 TLPETCL
-640 QRQSAWLLEGRDPP
+640 QHQSAWLLEERDPP
-654 TLPDPMDWPSPLRQV
+654 TLPDPMDWPSPLRKV
-669 ALTEQGKPTL
+669 AVTAEGKPTL
-679 SRCQDAAQSAFRALW
+679 ARCGDASGAAWRALW
-694 PLSLEPWRSPGERR
+694 PLSLEPWRDPGERR
-708 QALLASGCKGEGQ
+708 RALLAGSCGGTAREMA
-721 STELQAPIRIL
+721 LQAPIRIV

-737 NLVRSQRYRL
+737 NLIRSQRYRL
-747 QPRVLGGVGKPAWFL
+747 QPRVLGGVGKPYWFL

-775 SVAGR
+775 SEAGR

>member
-1 MRTSTRCVSLS
+1 MQD
-12 NKPSLERVRPLTFWR
+12 EARPAGFWSR
-27 RGWLRLCHGGRI
+27 ARQWLRQGR
-39 CRHRLGRLPRWL
+39 LALPGLPRWL
-51 RFSVL
+51 RLTGLGMGALILVL
-56 GVVALLLSLLALDR
+56 LVLDR
-70 IFPPPPLDPAYAR
+70 AFPPPPLDPAYAR

-109 EQVSPR
+109 AQVSPR

-126 YFWHHPGVN
+126 HFWRHPGVN

-212 VQAASFAYLGKSV
+212 VQAASFAYLGKSA

-239 PQAPSRNRPDRH
+239 PQAPSRYRPDRH
-251 PERARAARDKV
+251 PDRARTARDKV
-262 MQRLVAQ
+262 MQRLVKQ
-269 GVWPEEV
+269 GAWPDAVWRD
-276 WLEGRIEPVLARGH
+276 GRIEPVLARGH

-299 ARLAADNQAGALVHT
+299 ARLAADSQPGALVHT

-323 LEGRVASYI
+323 LEARVATYI

-339 SAALLL
+339 STALLL
-345 VDNKTMAVRAYV
+345 VDNQTMAVRAYV

-378 SPGSTLKPFIYGLAM
+378 SPGSTLKPFIYGLAL
-393 DEGLVHSASLL
+393 DAGLVHSASLL

-413 YRPANFSGAFQ
+413 YRPANFTGAFQ
-424 GPVTLAQ
+424 GPVTLTR

-449 PDKLVSRLDNA
+449 PDTLVNRLDNA

-474 ALGAAGIRL
+474 ALGAAGVRL

-522 IIWQM
+522 ITWQI
-527 LSAQGRADQ
+527 LSSQGRADQ

-556 YGYRDSWAMGVS
+556 YGYRDSWALGVS
-568 GRWTIGVWLGR
+568 GRWTLGVWLGR
-579 PDGTPMPGFYGQSA
+579 PDGTPLPGFYGQSA

-605 ADNSPLPAQPNTV
+605 GDNSPLPAQPNTV
-618 SEAEVCWPLGRRANA
+618 SEAEICWPLGRRVSA
-633 TLPQTCL
+633 TLPEACL
-640 QRQSAWLLEGRDPP
+640 QHQSAWLLDEQDPP

-669 ALTEQGKPTL
+669 ALTSQGKPTL
-679 SRCQDAAQSAFRALW
+679 TRCDDASQSVWRALW
-694 PLSLEPWRSPGERR
+694 PLSLEPWRAPGERR
-708 QALLASGCKGEGQ
+708 KALLASGCEGEAQGAD
-721 STELQAPIRIL
+721 LQAPIRIV

-737 NLVRSQRYRL
+737 NLIRSQRYRL
-747 QPRVLGGVGKPAWFL
+747 QPRVLGGVGKPFWFL

-775 SVAGR
+775 SEAGR

-791 SDRIEFRLENPS
+791 SDRVEFRLENPS

>member
-1 MRTSTRCVSLS
+1 MGEGGSPAVLRARA
-12 NKPSLERVRPLTFWR
+12 
-27 RGWLRLCHGGRI
+27 GQWLRNPGFALR
-39 CRHRLGRLPRWL
+39 RLPRGL
-51 RFSVL
+51 RLTAMAL
-56 GVVALLLSLLALDR
+56 GGLALTSLALDR
-70 IFPPPPLDPAYAR
+70 AFPLPPLDPAYAR

-109 EQVSPR
+109 DQVSPR

-126 YFWHHPGVN
+126 YFWRHPGVN
-135 PVAMV
+135 PVAIL
-140 RGVWQWLRYGRAV
+140 RGVWLWLRHGRAV

-212 VQAASFAYLGKSV
+212 VQAASFAYLGKS
-225 AKLTHAE
+225 AARLTHAE
-232 AALLAVL
+232 AAMLAVL
-239 PQAPSRNRPDRH
+239 PQAPSRYRPDRH

-262 MQRLVAQ
+262 MLRLVRQ
-269 GVWPEEV
+269 GAWPESV
-276 WLEGRIEPVLARGH
+276 WREGRIEPVLARAR

-299 ARLAADNQAGALVHT
+299 ARLAAASQPGALVHT

-323 LEGRVASYI
+323 LEGRVESYI

-345 VDNKTMAVRAYV
+345 VDNRTMAVRAYV
-357 GSAEYGNLRRHGY
+357 GSAEYGNMKRHGY

-378 SPGSTLKPFIYGLAM
+378 SPGSTLKPFIYGLAL

-404 SDAPRLGSD
+404 SDAPRLGAD
-413 YRPANFSGAFQ
+413 YRPANFTGAFQ
-424 GPVTLAQ
+424 GPVTLTR

-460 GVRLALSDKPNPAI
+460 GVRLALSDHPNPAI

-490 SSLTRQGQVAMPV
+490 SALTRQGQVAMPV
-503 WLAGQQAVSRPL
+503 WLADQQAVSRPL

-522 IIWQM
+522 IIWQI

-556 YGYRDSWAMGVS
+556 YGYRDSWALGAS
-568 GRWTIGVWLGR
+568 GRWTLGVWLGR

-605 ADNSPLPAQPNTV
+605 GDDSPLPMQPNTV
-618 SEAEVCWPLGRRANA
+618 SEVEICWPLGRRASA
-633 TLPQTCL
+633 TLPETCL
-640 QRQSAWLLEGRDPP
+640 QRQSAWLLEERDPP
-654 TLPDPMDWPSPLRQV
+654 TLPDPLDWPSPLRQV
-669 ALTEQGKPTL
+669 ALTDQGKPTMP
-679 SRCQDAAQSAFRALW
+679 RCREAAGSGWRALW

-721 STELQAPIRIL
+721 STEQQAPIRIL

-737 NLVRSQRYRL
+737 NLIRSERYRL
-747 QPRVLGGVGKPAWFL
+747 QPRVLGGVGKPFWFL

-775 SVAGR
+775 SKAGR

>member
-1 MRTSTRCVSLS
+1 MQ
-12 NKPSLERVRPLTFWR
+12 EEVRPAGWWHQGR
-27 RGWLRLCHGGRI
+27 RWLHKHWHALLHGLRRLPFWLRL
-39 CRHRLGRLPRWL
+39 
-51 RFSVL
+51 
-56 GVVALLLSLLALDR
+56 GVAGMGALLLLLLVLDR
-70 IFPPPPLDPAYAR
+70 AFPPPPLDPAYAR
-83 VVLDMKG
+83 VVLDHQG

-109 EQVSPR
+109 AQVSPR

-126 YFWHHPGVN
+126 HFWWHPGVN

-140 RGVWQWLRYGRAV
+140 RGVWQWLHYGRAV

-212 VQAASFAYLGKSV
+212 VQAASFAYLGKSA

-239 PQAPSRNRPDRH
+239 PQAPSRYRPDRH

-262 MQRLVAQ
+262 MQRLVVQ
-269 GVWPEEV
+269 GTWATSVWEQ
-276 WLEGRIEPVLARGH
+276 GRIEPVLARGH

-299 ARLAADNQAGALVHT
+299 ARLAANSQPGALVHT
-314 TIDGDLQRW
+314 TIDGSLQRW
-323 LEGRVASYI
+323 LEDRVESYI

-345 VDNKTMAVRAYV
+345 VDNQTMAVRAYV
-357 GSAEYGNLRRHGY
+357 GSAEYGNLKRHGY

-378 SPGSTLKPFIYGLAM
+378 SPGSTLKPFIYGLAL
-393 DEGLVHSASLL
+393 DAGLVHSASLL
-404 SDAPRLGSD
+404 ADAPRLGSD
-413 YRPANFSGAFQ
+413 YRPANFTGAFQ
-424 GPVTLAQ
+424 GPVTLTQ

-449 PDKLVSRLDNA
+449 PDSFVNRLDNA
-460 GVRLALSDKPNPAI
+460 GVRLALSDRPNPAI

-490 SSLTRQGQVAMPV
+490 SALARQGQVAMPV

-522 IIWQM
+522 IIWHI

-536 PFASEATGRVNR
+536 PFTSEATGRVNR
-548 LAWKTGTS
+548 LACKTGTS
-556 YGYRDSWAMGVS
+556 YGYRDSWALGVS

-579 PDGTPMPGFYGQSA
+579 PDGTPLPGFYGQSA
-593 AVPLLLSVYSRL
+593 AIPLLLSVYSRL
-605 ADNSPLPAQPNTV
+605 GDTSPLPVQPNTV
-618 SEAEVCWPLGRRANA
+618 SEADICWPLGRRASA
-633 TLPQTCL
+633 TLPEACL
-640 QRQSAWLLEGRDPP
+640 QQQNAWLLDERDPP
-654 TLPDPMDWPSPLRQV
+654 TLPDPMDWSSPLRKV
-669 ALTEQGKPTL
+669 ALTEEGKPTL
-679 SRCQDAAQSAFRALW
+679 ARCRDADGFAWRALW
-694 PLSLEPWRSPGERR
+694 PLSLEPWREPSERR
-708 QALLASGCKGEGQ
+708 RALLASGCEGENRGADQ
-721 STELQAPIRIL
+721 QAPIRIV

-737 NLVRSQRYRL
+737 NLIRSQRYRL
-747 QPRVLGGVGKPAWFL
+747 QPRVLGGIGKAHWFL
-762 NGQRLRWD
+762 NGERLRWD

-775 SVAGR
+775 SAAGR

>member
-1 MRTSTRCVSLS
+1 MQD
-12 NKPSLERVRPLTFWR
+12 EARPAGFWSR
-27 RGWLRLCHGGRI
+27 ARQWLRQGR
-39 CRHRLGRLPRWL
+39 LALPGLPRWL
-51 RFSVL
+51 RLTGLGMGAFILVL
-56 GVVALLLSLLALDR
+56 LVLDLA
-70 IFPPPPLDPAYAR
+70 FPPPPLDPAYAR

-109 EQVSPR
+109 AQVSPR

-126 YFWHHPGVN
+126 HFWRHPGVN

-212 VQAASFAYLGKSV
+212 VQAASFAYLGKSA

-239 PQAPSRNRPDRH
+239 PQAPSRYRPDRH
-251 PERARAARDKV
+251 PDRARAARDKV
-262 MQRLVAQ
+262 MQRLVKQ
-269 GVWPEEV
+269 GAWPDAVWR
-276 WLEGRIEPVLARGH
+276 EGRIEPVLARGH

-299 ARLAADNQAGALVHT
+299 ARLAADSQPGALVHT

-323 LEGRVASYI
+323 LEARVATYI

-345 VDNKTMAVRAYV
+345 VDNQTMAVRAYV

-378 SPGSTLKPFIYGLAM
+378 SPGSTLKPFIYGLAL
-393 DEGLVHSASLL
+393 DAGLVHSASLL

-413 YRPANFSGAFQ
+413 YRPANFTGAFQ
-424 GPVTLAQ
+424 GPVTLTR

-449 PDKLVSRLDNA
+449 PDTLVNRLDNA

-474 ALGAAGIRL
+474 ALGAAGVRL

-522 IIWQM
+522 ITWQI
-527 LSAQGRADQ
+527 LSSQGRADQ

-556 YGYRDSWAMGVS
+556 YGYRDSWALGVS
-568 GRWTIGVWLGR
+568 GRWTLGVWLGR
-579 PDGTPMPGFYGQSA
+579 PDGTPLPGFYGQSA

-605 ADNSPLPAQPNTV
+605 GDNSPLPAQPNTV
-618 SEAEVCWPLGRRANA
+618 SEAEICWPLGRRVSV
-633 TLPQTCL
+633 TLPEACL
-640 QRQSAWLLEGRDPP
+640 QHQSAWLLDERDPP

-669 ALTEQGKPTL
+669 ALTSQGKPTL
-679 SRCQDAAQSAFRALW
+679 TRCDDASQSVWRALW
-694 PLSLEPWRSPGERR
+694 PLSLEPWRAPGERR
-708 QALLASGCKGEGQ
+708 KALLASGCEGEAQGAD
-721 STELQAPIRIL
+721 LQAPIRIV

-737 NLVRSQRYRL
+737 NLIRSQRYRL
-747 QPRVLGGVGKPAWFL
+747 QPRVLGGVGKPFWFL

-775 SVAGR
+775 SKAGR

-791 SDRIEFRLENPS
+791 SDRVEFRLENPS

>member
-1 MRTSTRCVSLS
+1 MEEGGSLAA
-12 NKPSLERVRPLTFWR
+12 LRARA
-27 RGWLRLCHGGRI
+27 GQWLRN
-39 CRHRLGRLPRWL
+39 LGLALRRLPRGL
-51 RFSVL
+51 RLMAMAL
-56 GVVALLLSLLALDR
+56 GGLALTALALDR
-70 IFPPPPLDPAYAR
+70 AFPLPPLDPAYAR

-140 RGVWQWLRYGRAV
+140 RGVWLWLRHGRAV

-212 VQAASFAYLGKSV
+212 VQAASFAYLGKS
-225 AKLTHAE
+225 AGRLTHAE
-232 AALLAVL
+232 AAMLAVL
-239 PQAPSRNRPDRH
+239 PQAPSRYRPDRH

-262 MQRLVAQ
+262 MLRLVRQ
-269 GVWPEEV
+269 GAWPESV
-276 WLEGRIEPVLARGH
+276 WREGRIEPVLARAR

-299 ARLAADNQAGALVHT
+299 ARLAASQPGALVHT

-323 LEGRVASYI
+323 LEGRVESYI

-345 VDNKTMAVRAYV
+345 VDNRTMAVRAYV
-357 GSAEYGNLRRHGY
+357 GSAEYGNLKRHGY

-378 SPGSTLKPFIYGLAM
+378 SPGSTLKPFIYGLAL

-404 SDAPRLGSD
+404 SDAPRLGAD
-413 YRPANFSGAFQ
+413 YRPANFTGAFQ
-424 GPVTLAQ
+424 GPVTLTR

-460 GVRLALSDKPNPAI
+460 GVRLALSDKPNPTI

-490 SSLTRQGQVAMPV
+490 SALTRQGQVAMPV
-503 WLAGQQAVSRPL
+503 WLADQQAVSRPL

-522 IIWQM
+522 IIWQI

-556 YGYRDSWAMGVS
+556 YGYRDSWALGVS
-568 GRWTIGVWLGR
+568 GRWTLGVWLGR

-605 ADNSPLPAQPNTV
+605 GDDSPLPVQPNTV
-618 SEAEVCWPLGRRANA
+618 SEAEICWPLGRRASA
-633 TLPQTCL
+633 TLPETCL
-640 QRQSAWLLEGRDPP
+640 QRQSAWLLEERDPP
-654 TLPDPMDWPSPLRQV
+654 TLPDPLDWPSPLRQV
-669 ALTEQGKPTL
+669 ALTDQGKPTMP
-679 SRCQDAAQSAFRALW
+679 RCREAAGSGWRALW
-694 PLSLEPWRSPGERR
+694 PLSLEPWRAPGERR
-708 QALLASGCKGEGQ
+708 QAVLAGGCAGEAAR
-721 STELQAPIRIL
+721 TELQAPIRIL

-737 NLVRSQRYRL
+737 NLIRSERYRL
-747 QPRVLGGVGKPAWFL
+747 QPRVLGGVGKPFWFL

-775 SVAGR
+775 SKAGR

>member
-1 MRTSTRCVSLS
+1 M
-12 NKPSLERVRPLTFWR
+12 
-27 RGWLRLCHGGRI
+27 WLRQAWLAL
-39 CRHRLGRLPRWL
+39 RHLPRWL
-51 RFSVL
+51 RL
-56 GVVALLLSLLALDR
+56 TALLLAGVILLLLVLDR
-70 IFPPPPLDPAYAR
+70 AFPPPPLDPAFAR
-83 VVLDMKG
+83 VVLDLKG

-126 YFWHHPGVN
+126 YFWRHPGVN

-212 VQAASFAYLGKSV
+212 VQAASFAYLGKSA

-239 PQAPSRNRPDRH
+239 PQAPSRYRPDRH
-251 PERARAARDKV
+251 PDRARAARDKV
-262 MQRLVAQ
+262 MQRLVRQ
-269 GVWPEEV
+269 GAWSEAVWT
-276 WLEGRIEPVLARGH
+276 EGRIEPVLARGH

-299 ARLAADNQAGALVHT
+299 ARLAADSQPGALVHT

-323 LEGRVASYI
+323 LEARVESYI

-345 VDNKTMAVRAYV
+345 VDNQTMAVRAYV

-378 SPGSTLKPFIYGLAM
+378 SPGSTLKPFIYGLAL
-393 DEGLVHSASLL
+393 DAGLVHSASLL

-413 YRPANFSGAFQ
+413 YRPANFTGAFQ
-424 GPVTLAQ
+424 GPVTLTR

-449 PDKLVSRLDNA
+449 PDTLVNRLDNA

-503 WLAGQQAVSRPL
+503 WLAGQKAVSRPL

-522 IIWQM
+522 IIWQI
-527 LSAQGRADQ
+527 LSSQGRADQ

-556 YGYRDSWAMGVS
+556 YGYRDSWALGVS
-568 GRWTIGVWLGR
+568 GRWTLGVWLGR
-579 PDGTPMPGFYGQSA
+579 PDGTPLPGFYGQSA

-605 ADNSPLPAQPNTV
+605 GDNSPLPAQPNTV
-618 SEAEVCWPLGRRANA
+618 SESEICWPLGRRVGA
-633 TLPQTCL
+633 TLPEACL
-640 QRQSAWLLEGRDPP
+640 QQQSAWLLDERDPP

-669 ALTEQGKPTL
+669 ALTEQGTPTL
-679 SRCQDAAQSAFRALW
+679 ARCSDATHSSWRALW
-694 PLSLEPWRSPGERR
+694 PLSLEPWRAPGERR
-708 QALLASGCKGEGQ
+708 TALLASHCAGEAKRAD
-721 STELQAPIRIL
+721 LQAPIRIV

-737 NLVRSQRYRL
+737 NLIRSQRYRL
-747 QPRVLGGVGKPAWFL
+747 QPRVLGGVGKPFWFL

-775 SVAGR
+775 SEAGR

-791 SDRIEFRLENPS
+791 SDRVEFRLENPS

>member
-1 MRTSTRCVSLS
+1 MQD
-12 NKPSLERVRPLTFWR
+12 EARPAVFWSR
-27 RGWLRLCHGGRI
+27 ACQWLHQGRLALPG
-39 CRHRLGRLPRWL
+39 LPRWL
-51 RFSVL
+51 RLTGLGMGALILVL
-56 GVVALLLSLLALDR
+56 LVLDR
-70 IFPPPPLDPAYAR
+70 AYPPPPLDPAYAR

-109 EQVSPR
+109 AQVSPR

-126 YFWHHPGVN
+126 HFWRHPGVN

-212 VQAASFAYLGKSV
+212 VQAASFAYLGKSA

-239 PQAPSRNRPDRH
+239 PQAPSRYRPDRH
-251 PERARAARDKV
+251 PDRARAARDKV
-262 MQRLVAQ
+262 IQRLVKQ
-269 GVWPEEV
+269 GAWPDAVWR
-276 WLEGRIEPVLARGH
+276 EGRIEPVLARGH

-299 ARLAADNQAGALVHT
+299 ARLAADSQPGALVHT

-323 LEGRVASYI
+323 LEARVATYI

-345 VDNKTMAVRAYV
+345 VDNQTMAVRAYV

-378 SPGSTLKPFIYGLAM
+378 SPGSTLKPFIYGLAL
-393 DEGLVHSASLL
+393 DAGLVHSASLL

-413 YRPANFSGAFQ
+413 YRPANFTGAFQ
-424 GPVTLAQ
+424 GPVTLTR

-449 PDKLVSRLDNA
+449 PDTLVNRLDNA

-474 ALGAAGIRL
+474 ALGAAGVRL

-522 IIWQM
+522 ITWQI
-527 LSAQGRADQ
+527 LSSQGRADQ

-556 YGYRDSWAMGVS
+556 YGYRDSWALGVS
-568 GRWTIGVWLGR
+568 GRWTLGVWLGR
-579 PDGTPMPGFYGQSA
+579 PDGTPLPGFYGQSA

-605 ADNSPLPAQPNTV
+605 GDNSPLPAQPNTV
-618 SEAEVCWPLGRRANA
+618 SEAEICWPLGRRVSV
-633 TLPQTCL
+633 TLPEACL
-640 QRQSAWLLEGRDPP
+640 QHQSAWLLDERDPP

-669 ALTEQGKPTL
+669 ALTDQGKPTL
-679 SRCQDAAQSAFRALW
+679 TRCDDASQSVWRALW
-694 PLSLEPWRSPGERR
+694 PLSLEPWRAPGERR
-708 QALLASGCKGEGQ
+708 KALLASGCEGEAQGAD
-721 STELQAPIRIL
+721 LQAPIRIV

-737 NLVRSQRYRL
+737 NLIRSQRYRL
-747 QPRVLGGVGKPAWFL
+747 QPRVLGGVGKPFWFL

-775 SVAGR
+775 SKAGR

-791 SDRIEFRLENPS
+791 SDRVEFRLENPS

>member
-1 MRTSTRCVSLS
+1 MRWPFLS
-12 NKPSLERVRPLTFWR
+12 NSPLQDEARPAGFWSR
-27 RGWLRLCHGGRI
+27 ACQWLHQGRLALPG
-39 CRHRLGRLPRWL
+39 LPRWL
-51 RFSVL
+51 RLTGLGMGALILVL
-56 GVVALLLSLLALDR
+56 LVLDR
-70 IFPPPPLDPAYAR
+70 AYPPPPLDPAYAR

-109 EQVSPR
+109 AQVSPR

-126 YFWHHPGVN
+126 HFWRHPGVN

-212 VQAASFAYLGKSV
+212 VQAASFAYLGKSA

-239 PQAPSRNRPDRH
+239 PQAPSRYRPDRH
-251 PERARAARDKV
+251 PDRARAARDKV
-262 MQRLVAQ
+262 MQRLVKQRAWPDA
-269 GVWPEEV
+269 VWR
-276 WLEGRIEPVLARGH
+276 EGRIEPVLARGH

-299 ARLAADNQAGALVHT
+299 ARLAADSQPGALVHT

-323 LEGRVASYI
+323 LEARVATYI

-345 VDNKTMAVRAYV
+345 VDNQTMAVRAYV

-378 SPGSTLKPFIYGLAM
+378 SPGSTLKPFIYGLAL
-393 DEGLVHSASLL
+393 DAGLVHSASLL

-413 YRPANFSGAFQ
+413 YRPANFTGAFQ
-424 GPVTLAQ
+424 GPVTLTR

-449 PDKLVSRLDNA
+449 PDTLVNRLDNA

-474 ALGAAGIRL
+474 ALGAAGVRL

-522 IIWQM
+522 ITWQI
-527 LSAQGRADQ
+527 LSSQGRADQ

-556 YGYRDSWAMGVS
+556 YGYRDSWALGVS
-568 GRWTIGVWLGR
+568 GRWTLGVWLGR
-579 PDGTPMPGFYGQSA
+579 PDGTPLPGFYGQSA

-605 ADNSPLPAQPNTV
+605 GDNSPLPAQPNTV
-618 SEAEVCWPLGRRANA
+618 SEAEICWPLGRRVSA
-633 TLPQTCL
+633 TLPEACL
-640 QRQSAWLLEGRDPP
+640 QHQSAWLLDERDPP

-669 ALTEQGKPTL
+669 ALTSQGKPTL
-679 SRCQDAAQSAFRALW
+679 TRCDDASQSVWRALW
-694 PLSLEPWRSPGERR
+694 PLSLEPWRAPGERR
-708 QALLASGCKGEGQ
+708 KALLASGCEGEAQGAD
-721 STELQAPIRIL
+721 LQAPIRIV

-737 NLVRSQRYRL
+737 NLIRSQRYRL
-747 QPRVLGGVGKPAWFL
+747 QPRVLGGVGKPFWFL

-775 SVAGR
+775 SKAGR

-791 SDRIEFRLENPS
+791 SDRVEFRLENPS

>member
-1 MRTSTRCVSLS
+1 MQD
-12 NKPSLERVRPLTFWR
+12 EARPAGFWSR
-27 RGWLRLCHGGRI
+27 ARQWLRQGR
-39 CRHRLGRLPRWL
+39 LALPGLPRWL
-51 RFSVL
+51 RLTGLGMGALILVL
-56 GVVALLLSLLALDR
+56 LVLDR
-70 IFPPPPLDPAYAR
+70 AFPPPPLDPAFAR
-83 VVLDMKG
+83 VVLDIKG

-126 YFWHHPGVN
+126 YFWRHPGVN

-212 VQAASFAYLGKSV
+212 VQAASFAYLGKSA

-239 PQAPSRNRPDRH
+239 PQAPSRYRPDRH
-251 PERARAARDKV
+251 PDRARAARDKV
-262 MQRLVAQ
+262 MQRLVKQ
-269 GVWPEEV
+269 GAWPDAVWR
-276 WLEGRIEPVLARGH
+276 EGRIEPVLARGH

-299 ARLAADNQAGALVHT
+299 ARLAADSQPGALVHT

-323 LEGRVASYI
+323 LEARVATYI

-345 VDNKTMAVRAYV
+345 VDNQTMAVRAYV

-378 SPGSTLKPFIYGLAM
+378 SPGSTLKPFIYGLAL
-393 DEGLVHSASLL
+393 DAGLVHSASLL

-413 YRPANFSGAFQ
+413 YRPANFTGAFQ
-424 GPVTLAQ
+424 GPVTLTR

-449 PDKLVSRLDNA
+449 PDTLVNRLDNA

-474 ALGAAGIRL
+474 ALGAAGVRL

-503 WLAGQQAVSRPL
+503 WLAGQKAVSRPL

-522 IIWQM
+522 ITWQI
-527 LSAQGRADQ
+527 LSSQGRADQ

-556 YGYRDSWAMGVS
+556 YGYRDSWALGVS
-568 GRWTIGVWLGR
+568 GRWTLGVWLGR
-579 PDGTPMPGFYGQSA
+579 PDGTPLPGFYGQSA

-605 ADNSPLPAQPNTV
+605 GDNSPLPAQPNTV
-618 SEAEVCWPLGRRANA
+618 SEAEICWPLGRRVSA
-633 TLPQTCL
+633 TLPEACL
-640 QRQSAWLLEGRDPP
+640 QHQSAWLLDERDPP

-669 ALTEQGKPTL
+669 ALTSQGKPTL
-679 SRCQDAAQSAFRALW
+679 TRCDDASQSVWRALW
-694 PLSLEPWRSPGERR
+694 PLSLEPWRAPGERR
-708 QALLASGCKGEGQ
+708 KALLASGCEGEAQ
-721 STELQAPIRIL
+721 EADLQAPIRIV

-737 NLVRSQRYRL
+737 NLIRSQRYRL
-747 QPRVLGGVGKPAWFL
+747 QPRVLGGVGKPFWFL

-775 SVAGR
+775 SKAGR

-791 SDRIEFRLENPS
+791 SDRVEFRLENPS

>member
-1 MRTSTRCVSLS
+1 LQD
-12 NKPSLERVRPLTFWR
+12 EARPAVFWSR
-27 RGWLRLCHGGRI
+27 ACQWLHQGRLALPG
-39 CRHRLGRLPRWL
+39 LPRWL
-51 RFSVL
+51 RLTGLGMGALILVL
-56 GVVALLLSLLALDR
+56 LVLDR
-70 IFPPPPLDPAYAR
+70 AYPPPPLDPAYAR

-95 FADTS
+95 FSDTS

-109 EQVSPR
+109 AQVSPR

-126 YFWHHPGVN
+126 HFWRHPGVN

-212 VQAASFAYLGKSV
+212 VQAASFAYLGKSA

-239 PQAPSRNRPDRH
+239 PQAPSRYRPDRH
-251 PERARAARDKV
+251 PDRARAARDKV
-262 MQRLVAQ
+262 MQRLVKQ
-269 GVWPEEV
+269 GAWPDVVWR
-276 WLEGRIEPVLARGH
+276 EGRIEPVLARGH

-299 ARLAADNQAGALVHT
+299 ARLAADSQPGALVHT

-323 LEGRVASYI
+323 LEARVATYI

-345 VDNKTMAVRAYV
+345 VDNQTMAVRAYV

-378 SPGSTLKPFIYGLAM
+378 SPGSTLKPFIYGLAL
-393 DEGLVHSASLL
+393 DAGLVHSASLL

-413 YRPANFSGAFQ
+413 YRPANFTGAFQ
-424 GPVTLAQ
+424 GPVTLTR

-449 PDKLVSRLDNA
+449 PDTLVNRLDNA

-474 ALGAAGIRL
+474 ALGAAGVRL

-522 IIWQM
+522 ITWQI
-527 LSAQGRADQ
+527 LSSQGRADQ

-556 YGYRDSWAMGVS
+556 YGYRDSWALGVS
-568 GRWTIGVWLGR
+568 GRWTLGVWLGR
-579 PDGTPMPGFYGQSA
+579 PDGTPLPGFYGQSA

-605 ADNSPLPAQPNTV
+605 GDNSPLPAQPNTV
-618 SEAEVCWPLGRRANA
+618 SEAEICWPLGRRVSA
-633 TLPQTCL
+633 TLPEACL
-640 QRQSAWLLEGRDPP
+640 QHQSAWLLDEQDPP

-669 ALTEQGKPTL
+669 ALTSQGKPTL
-679 SRCQDAAQSAFRALW
+679 TRCDDASQSVWRALW
-694 PLSLEPWRSPGERR
+694 PLSLEPWRAPGERR
-708 QALLASGCKGEGQ
+708 KALLASGCEGEAQGAD
-721 STELQAPIRIL
+721 LQAPIRIV

-737 NLVRSQRYRL
+737 NLIRSQRYRL
-747 QPRVLGGVGKPAWFL
+747 QPRVLGGVGKPFWFL

-775 SVAGR
+775 SKAGR

-791 SDRIEFRLENPS
+791 SDRVEFRLENPS

>member
-1 MRTSTRCVSLS
+1 MGEGGSLAA
-12 NKPSLERVRPLTFWR
+12 LRARA
-27 RGWLRLCHGGRI
+27 GQWLRNPGLALR
-39 CRHRLGRLPRWL
+39 RLPRGL
-51 RFSVL
+51 RLTAMAL
-56 GVVALLLSLLALDR
+56 GGLALTALVLDR
-70 IFPPPPLDPAYAR
+70 AFPLPPLDPAYAR

-126 YFWHHPGVN
+126 YFWRHPGVN

-140 RGVWQWLRYGRAV
+140 RGVWLWLRHGRAV

-212 VQAASFAYLGKSV
+212 VQAASFAYLGKSA

-239 PQAPSRNRPDRH
+239 PQAPSRYRPDRH

-262 MQRLVAQ
+262 MLRLVRQ
-269 GVWPEEV
+269 GAWPESV
-276 WLEGRIEPVLARGH
+276 WREGRIEPVLARAR

-299 ARLAADNQAGALVHT
+299 ARLAAASQPGALVHT

-323 LEGRVASYI
+323 LEGRVESYI

-345 VDNKTMAVRAYV
+345 VDNRTMAVRAYV
-357 GSAEYGNLRRHGY
+357 GSAEYGNLKRHGY

-378 SPGSTLKPFIYGLAM
+378 SPGSTLKPFIYGLAL

-404 SDAPRLGSD
+404 SDAPRLGAD
-413 YRPANFSGAFQ
+413 YRPANFTGAFQ
-424 GPVTLAQ
+424 GPVALTR

-449 PDKLVSRLDNA
+449 ADKLVSRLDNA

-490 SSLTRQGQVAMPV
+490 SALTRQGQVAMPV
-503 WLAGQQAVSRPL
+503 WLADQQAVSRPL

-522 IIWQM
+522 IIWQI

-556 YGYRDSWAMGVS
+556 YGYRDSWALGVS
-568 GRWTIGVWLGR
+568 GRWTLGVWLGR

-605 ADNSPLPAQPNTV
+605 GDDSPLPMQPNTV
-618 SEAEVCWPLGRRANA
+618 SEAEICWPLGRRASA
-633 TLPQTCL
+633 TLPETCL
-640 QRQSAWLLEGRDPP
+640 QRQSAWLLEERDPP
-654 TLPDPMDWPSPLRQV
+654 TLPDPLDWPSPLRQV
-669 ALTEQGKPTL
+669 ALTDQGKPTL
-679 SRCQDAAQSAFRALW
+679 ARCREAAGSGWRALW
-694 PLSLEPWRSPGERR
+694 PLSLEPWRSLGERR
-708 QALLASGCKGEGQ
+708 QAVLAGGCAGEAAR
-721 STELQAPIRIL
+721 TELQAPIRIL

-737 NLVRSQRYRL
+737 NLIRSERYRL
-747 QPRVLGGVGKPAWFL
+747 QPRVLGGVGKPFWFL

-775 SVAGR
+775 SKAGR

>member
-1 MRTSTRCVSLS
+1 MQD
-12 NKPSLERVRPLTFWR
+12 EARPAGFWSR
-27 RGWLRLCHGGRI
+27 ARQWLRQGR
-39 CRHRLGRLPRWL
+39 LALPGLPRWL
-51 RFSVL
+51 RLAGLGMGALILVL
-56 GVVALLLSLLALDR
+56 LVLDR
-70 IFPPPPLDPAYAR
+70 AFPPPPLDPAYAR

-109 EQVSPR
+109 AQVSPR

-126 YFWHHPGVN
+126 HFWRHPGVN

-212 VQAASFAYLGKSV
+212 VQAASFAYLGKSA

-239 PQAPSRNRPDRH
+239 PQAPSRYRPDRH
-251 PERARAARDKV
+251 PDRARAARDKV
-262 MQRLVAQ
+262 MQRLVKQ
-269 GVWPEEV
+269 GAWPDAVWR
-276 WLEGRIEPVLARGH
+276 EGRIEPVLARGH

-299 ARLAADNQAGALVHT
+299 ARLAADSQPGALVHT

-323 LEGRVASYI
+323 LEARVATYI

-345 VDNKTMAVRAYV
+345 VDNQTMAVRAYV

-378 SPGSTLKPFIYGLAM
+378 SPGSTLKPFIYGLAL
-393 DEGLVHSASLL
+393 DAGLVHSASLL

-413 YRPANFSGAFQ
+413 YRPANFTGAFQ
-424 GPVTLAQ
+424 GPVTLTR

-449 PDKLVSRLDNA
+449 PDTLVNRLDNA

-474 ALGAAGIRL
+474 ALGAAGVRL

-503 WLAGQQAVSRPL
+503 WLAGQKAVSRPL

-522 IIWQM
+522 ITWQI
-527 LSAQGRADQ
+527 LSSQGRADQ

-556 YGYRDSWAMGVS
+556 YGYRDSWALGVS
-568 GRWTIGVWLGR
+568 GRWTLGVWLGR
-579 PDGTPMPGFYGQSA
+579 PDGTPLPGFYGQSA

-605 ADNSPLPAQPNTV
+605 GDNSPLPAQPNTV
-618 SEAEVCWPLGRRANA
+618 SEAEICWPLGRRVSA
-633 TLPQTCL
+633 TLPEACL
-640 QRQSAWLLEGRDPP
+640 QHQSAWLLDERDPP

-669 ALTEQGKPTL
+669 ALTSQGKPTL
-679 SRCQDAAQSAFRALW
+679 TRCDDASQSVWRALW
-694 PLSLEPWRSPGERR
+694 PLSLEPWRAPGERR
-708 QALLASGCKGEGQ
+708 KALLASGCEGEAQGAD
-721 STELQAPIRIL
+721 LQAPIRIV

-737 NLVRSQRYRL
+737 NLIRSQRYRL
-747 QPRVLGGVGKPAWFL
+747 QPRVLGGVGKPFWFL

-775 SVAGR
+775 SKAGR

-791 SDRIEFRLENPS
+791 SDRVEFRLENPS

>member
-1 MRTSTRCVSLS
+1 MGRRRPLS
-12 NKPSLERVRPLTFWR
+12 NVPSLERVRPLTFWL
-27 RGWLRLCHGGRI
+27 RGWLKLGRSGRAGW
-39 CRHRLGRLPRWL
+39 CWLGRLPRWL

-56 GVVALLLSLLALDR
+56 GIITLCLSLLALDR
-70 IFPPPPLDPAYAR
+70 LFPPPPLDPAYAR

-126 YFWHHPGVN
+126 YFWRHPGVN

-140 RGVWQWLRYGRAV
+140 RGIWQWLRYGRAV

-212 VQAASFAYLGKSV
+212 VQAASFAYLGKSA

-239 PQAPSRNRPDRH
+239 PQAPSRYRPDRH

-262 MQRLVAQ
+262 MLRLVRQ
-269 GVWPEEV
+269 GAWPEAV
-276 WLEGRIEPVLARGH
+276 WREGRIEPVLARAR

-299 ARLAADNQAGALVHT
+299 ARLAAASQPGALVHT

-323 LEGRVASYI
+323 LEGRVESYI

-345 VDNKTMAVRAYV
+345 VDNRTMAVRAYV

-378 SPGSTLKPFIYGLAM
+378 SPGSTLKPFIYGLAL

-404 SDAPRLGSD
+404 SDAPRLGTD
-413 YRPANFSGAFQ
+413 YRPANFTGAFQ
-424 GPVTLAQ
+424 GPVTLTR

-490 SSLTRQGQVAMPV
+490 SALTRQGQVAMPV
-503 WLAGQQAVSRPL
+503 WLAEQQAVSRPL

-522 IIWQM
+522 IIWQI

-556 YGYRDSWAMGVS
+556 YGYRDSWALGVS
-568 GRWTIGVWLGR
+568 GRWTLGVWLGR

-605 ADNSPLPAQPNTV
+605 GDDSPLPVQPNTV
-618 SEAEVCWPLGRRANA
+618 SEAEICWPLGRRASA
-633 TLPQTCL
+633 TLPETCL
-640 QRQSAWLLEGRDPP
+640 QRQSAWLLEERDPP
-654 TLPDPMDWPSPLRQV
+654 TLPDPLDWPSPLRQV
-669 ALTEQGKPTL
+669 ALTDQGKPTL
-679 SRCQDAAQSAFRALW
+679 ARCREAAGSGWRALW
-694 PLSLEPWRSPGERR
+694 PLSLEPWRAFGERR
-708 QALLASGCKGEGQ
+708 QAVLAGGCAGEEAR
-721 STELQAPIRIL
+721 TELQAPIRIL
-732 ALGEG
+732 ALGER
-737 NLVRSQRYRL
+737 NLIRSERYRL
-747 QPRVLGGVGKPAWFL
+747 QPRVLGGVGKPFWFL

-775 SVAGR
+775 SKAGR